1 MKRLFYLL
9 MMLSCTL
16 WSCSKSDGSID
27 DPDDPDNPDAPTNVM
42 LDISVSDLVF
52 EAEGGEKEFT
62 IYCNSDWTITNE
74 SEWCKTTVNQGNGN
88 SKIIVTVG
96 VYSEMEDR
104 NTNLTIKAGNIT
116 KVLTVTQKDGD
127 AIILSKDKFDIPE
140 EGGNVTVEVKSNIQY
155 EVSIPSQFQNWI
167 KHEPET
173 KAITTKNFT
182 FTILENKEYEKRE
195 GYIVFNGN
203 SLKDTVHI
211 YQTAARILILSK
223 DTYNISSAKESIE
236 VELKSNVDYSI
247 SIPSSASDWIKLLET
262 KAIRTDKIYFEIE
275 ENTTYDNRSAQIFIK
290 DKNSSLCDTL
300 YINQLQQNALILSQ
314 KQYEVLA
321 GGERISIE
329 VQSNIDYEII
339 IPKTVQEWIEQMPQS
354 KALTESMINLE
365 IKPNTTYDVRS
376 AQVFIKDKNS
386 SLCDTLYIN
395 QLQQNALILSQ
406 KQYEVLAGGE
416 RISIEV
422 QSNIDYEIIIPKT
435 VQEWIEQM
443 PQSKAL
449 TESMINLEIKPNT
462 TYDVRSAQIFIK
474 DKNSTL
480 SDTVQVTQAAKGTYT
495 GDISFETEQDLIDFQ
510 KAGYTRVIGNITI
523 QDNIRTLQKLDNLLQ
538 EIDGN
543 LTIDCDNLT
552 SLDGLYNLKKITGNF
567 TTRNAMIT
575 SYEGIGNL
583 TEIGGDFEVN
593 TGLYVLKSFEGLES
607 LEIIGGNFK
616 VITSPVFTGLFEYL
630 ASFKG
635 LSGLKSIGGD
645 FEVNAYAYSLNA
657 LESFEGLES
666 LETIGGNFRV
676 IGGNASLNA
685 LSSFKGLNGLKS
697 IGGDFEVNTK
707 FYNSLYVLASFE
719 GLESLETIGGDFRVI
734 VESSPL
740 SALSSFKGLNGL
752 KSIGGD
758 FEVNGGS
765 YCLKSLSS
773 FEGFESLETIGG
785 NFRVIGEAS
794 SLESLSSFKGLS
806 GLKSIGGDF
815 EVNANFHSLKS
826 LSSFEGFESLET
838 IGGNFR
844 VIGEASSLESLSS
857 FKGLNGLKSIG
868 GDFEVSANDS
878 LSSFEGLESLET
890 IGGNFRVIDGA
901 SPLNSL
907 SSFKGLSGLKSIGGD
922 FEVSSKF
929 SSLNS
934 LASFEGLES
943 LETIGGNF
951 KVIAKSFSSPSLN
964 SLSSFKGLSGLKSI
978 GGDFE
983 VNAKSSSYSSS
994 SLASL
999 ASFEGLES
1007 LETIGGNFRVIAES
1021 SSSLNSL
1028 ASFKGLSG
1036 LKSIGGDFEVNAKSS
1051 SSLNSLASFEGL
1063 ENLTNIGG
1071 GKLTIKY
1078 CSSLNNIDAL
1088 KNIESLNDIS
1098 ITECSKLYDFCIL
1111 KNVVQ
1116 NMSGTFYLNKN
1127 GYNPT
1132 KYQLLNGECSQIPQ
1146 E

>member
-16 WSCSKSDGSID
+16 WSCSKSDGPID
-27 DPDDPDNPDAPTNVM
+27 DPDNPDNPDAPTNVM

-52 EAEGGEKEFT
+52 GAEGGEKEFT

-74 SEWCKTTVNQGNGN
+74 SEWCKTTVNQGNGD

-104 NTNLTIKAGNIT
+104 NTNLTVKAGNIT

-173 KAITTKNFT
+173 KAITVKNFT

-211 YQTAARILILSK
+211 YQTADPRTLILSK

-247 SIPSSASDWIKLLET
+247 SIPSSASHWIKLLET

-275 ENTTYDNRSAQIFIK
+275 ENTTYDN
-290 DKNSSLCDTL
+290 
-300 YINQLQQNALILSQ
+300 
-314 KQYEVLA
+314 
-321 GGERISIE
+321 
-329 VQSNIDYEII
+329 
-339 IPKTVQEWIEQMPQS
+339 
-354 KALTESMINLE
+354 
-365 IKPNTTYDVRS
+365 RS

-416 RISIEV
+416 QISIEV

-449 TESMINLEIKPNT
+449 TKSMINLEIKPNT
-462 TYDVRSAQIFIK
+462 TYDVRSAQVFIK

-510 KAGYTRVIGNITI
+510 TAGYTKVIGNII
-523 QDNIRTLQKLDNLLQ
+523 VQYNIRTLQKLDNLLT

-543 LTIDCDNLT
+543 LTINCQSLT

-567 TTRNAMIT
+567 ITWEACIT
-575 SYEGIGNL
+575 SYEGIDKL
-583 TEIGGDFEVN
+583 TEIGGDFEVR
-593 TGLYVLKSFEGLES
+593 LPYSLESFEGLES
-607 LEIIGGNFK
+607 LETIGGNFK
-616 VITSPVFTGLFEYL
+616 VIDKL
-630 ASFKG
+630 ALSSLSSFKG
-635 LSGLKSIGGD
+635 LSSLKSIGGDFEVNAKSSSLASFEGLENLETIGGNFKVIAESSFKGLNGLKSIGGD
-645 FEVNAYAYSLNA
+645 FEVNAKLFCFEYLASFEGLENLETIGGNFKVIAGSYSSLESLSSFKGLSSLKSIGEDFEVNTNSSLNALESFEGLESLETIGGNFKIIDNESSLNALSSFKGLSSLKSIGGDFEVSTDHSSSPHPSHSLNA

-676 IGGNASLNA
+676 IAESFSYSYSFNV
-685 LSSFKGLNGLKS
+685 LSSFKGLSSLKS
-697 IGGDFEVNTK
+697 IGGDFEVK
-707 FYNSLYVLASFE
+707 ARVLE
-719 GLESLETIGGDFRVI
+719 
-734 VESSPL
+734 
-740 SALSSFKGLNGL
+740 
-752 KSIGGD
+752 
-758 FEVNGGS
+758 
-765 YCLKSLSS
+765 
-773 FEGFESLETIGG
+773 
-785 NFRVIGEAS
+785 
-794 SLESLSSFKGLS
+794 
-806 GLKSIGGDF
+806 
-815 EVNANFHSLKS
+815 
-826 LSSFEGFESLET
+826 
-838 IGGNFR
+838 
-844 VIGEASSLESLSS
+844 
-857 FKGLNGLKSIG
+857 
-868 GDFEVSANDS
+868 
-878 LSSFEGLESLET
+878 
-890 IGGNFRVIDGA
+890 
-901 SPLNSL
+901 
-907 SSFKGLSGLKSIGGD
+907 
-922 FEVSSKF
+922 
-929 SSLNS
+929 
-934 LASFEGLES
+934 
-943 LETIGGNF
+943 
-951 KVIAKSFSSPSLN
+951 
-964 SLSSFKGLSGLKSI
+964 
-978 GGDFE
+978 
-983 VNAKSSSYSSS
+983 
-994 SLASL
+994 
-999 ASFEGLES
+999 
-1007 LETIGGNFRVIAES
+1007 
-1021 SSSLNSL
+1021 
-1028 ASFKGLSG
+1028 
-1036 LKSIGGDFEVNAKSS
+1036 
-1051 SSLNSLASFEGL
+1051 SFEGL
-1063 ENLTNIGG
+1063 ENLTNIGD
-1071 GKLTIKY
+1071 KLTIKG

-1098 ITECSKLYDFCIL
+1098 ITTCSKLYDFCVL

-1116 NMSGTFYLNKN
+1116 NMSGTFYVNDN

>member
-16 WSCSKSDGSID
+16 WSCSKSDGPID
-27 DPDDPDNPDAPTNVM
+27 DPDNPDNPDAPTNVM

-52 EAEGGEKEFT
+52 GAEGGEKEFT

-74 SEWCKTTVNQGNGN
+74 SEWCKTTVNQGNGD

-104 NTNLTIKAGNIT
+104 NTNLTVKAGNIT

-173 KAITTKNFT
+173 KAITVKNFT

-211 YQTAARILILSK
+211 YQTADPRTLILSK

-247 SIPSSASDWIKLLET
+247 SIPSSASHWIKLLET

-275 ENTTYDNRSAQIFIK
+275 ENTTYDN
-290 DKNSSLCDTL
+290 
-300 YINQLQQNALILSQ
+300 
-314 KQYEVLA
+314 
-321 GGERISIE
+321 
-329 VQSNIDYEII
+329 
-339 IPKTVQEWIEQMPQS
+339 
-354 KALTESMINLE
+354 
-365 IKPNTTYDVRS
+365 RS

-416 RISIEV
+416 QISIEV

-449 TESMINLEIKPNT
+449 TKSMINLEVKPNPT
-462 TYDVRSAQIFIK
+462 DDVRSAQIFIK

-480 SDTVQVTQAAKGTYT
+480 SDTVQVTQAAKGIYI
-495 GDISFETEQDLIDFQ
+495 GDIIFETEQDLIDFQ
-510 KAGYTRVIGNITI
+510 TAGYTKVRGNVIVSGGEIT
-523 QDNIRTLQKLDNLLQ
+523 TLQKLDNLLT
-538 EIDGN
+538 EINGSLRLECST
-543 LTIDCDNLT
+543 LTT
-552 SLDGLYNLKKITGNF
+552 LDGLYGLKTITDSL
-567 TTRNAMIT
+567 I
-575 SYEGIGNL
+575 IKD
-583 TEIGGDFEVN
+583 GDM
-593 TGLYVLKSFEGLES
+593 TSFEGLRN
-607 LEIIGGNFK
+607 LGTIGGNFK
-616 VITSPVFTGLFEYL
+616 VIAESSY
-630 ASFKG
+630 S
-635 LSGLKSIGGD
+635 
-645 FEVNAYAYSLNA
+645 YYYSLN
-657 LESFEGLES
+657 
-666 LETIGGNFRV
+666 
-676 IGGNASLNA
+676 
-685 LSSFKGLNGLKS
+685 
-697 IGGDFEVNTK
+697 
-707 FYNSLYVLASFE
+707 
-719 GLESLETIGGDFRVI
+719 
-734 VESSPL
+734 
-740 SALSSFKGLNGL
+740 
-752 KSIGGD
+752 
-758 FEVNGGS
+758 
-765 YCLKSLSS
+765 
-773 FEGFESLETIGG
+773 
-785 NFRVIGEAS
+785 
-794 SLESLSSFKGLS
+794 SLSSFKGLS

-815 EVNANFHSLKS
+815 EVNAKSSSSYSSSSSLKS
-826 LSSFEGFESLET
+826 L
-838 IGGNFR
+838 
-844 VIGEASSLESLSS
+844 A
-857 FKGLNGLKSIG
+857 
-868 GDFEVSANDS
+868 
-878 LSSFEGLESLET
+878 SFEGLESLET
-890 IGGNFRVIDGA
+890 IGGNFRVIA
-901 SPLNSL
+901 E
-907 SSFKGLSGLKSIGGD
+907 SS
-922 FEVSSKF
+922 SSSY
-929 SSLNS
+929 SS
-934 LASFEGLES
+934 
-943 LETIGGNF
+943 
-951 KVIAKSFSSPSLN
+951 SSSSLN

-994 SLASL
+994 SSLKSLASFEGLESLETIGGNFRVIAESSSYSSSYSSSSSLNSLSSFKGLSGLKSIGGDFEVNAKSSSYSSSSSLKSLASFEGLESLETIGGNFKVIAGSYSSLESLSSFKGLSGLKSIGGDFEVNAKYSSSLKSL

-1028 ASFKGLSG
+1028 SSFKGLSG
-1036 LKSIGGDFEVNAKSS
+1036 LKSIGGDFEVNAKSY

-1063 ENLTNIGG
+1063 ESLETIGGNFKVIAGSYSSLESLSSFKSLSGLKSIGGDFEVNAKSYSSLKSLASFEGLESLTNIGG
-1071 GKLTIKY
+1071 GKLTINY

-1098 ITECSKLYDFCIL
+1098 ITTCPKLYDFCVL
-1111 KNVVQ
+1111 QNVVQ
-1116 NMSGTFYLNKN
+1116 NMSGTFYLNNN

>member
-27 DPDDPDNPDAPTNVM
+27 DPDDPDNPDTPTNVT

-173 KAITTKNFT
+173 KAITVKNFT

-211 YQTAARILILSK
+211 YQTADPRTLILSK

-236 VELKSNVDYSI
+236 VELKSNVNYSI
-247 SIPSSASDWIKLLET
+247 SIPSSASHWIKLLET

-275 ENTTYDNRSAQIFIK
+275 ENTTYDN
-290 DKNSSLCDTL
+290 
-300 YINQLQQNALILSQ
+300 
-314 KQYEVLA
+314 
-321 GGERISIE
+321 
-329 VQSNIDYEII
+329 
-339 IPKTVQEWIEQMPQS
+339 
-354 KALTESMINLE
+354 
-365 IKPNTTYDVRS
+365 RS

-416 RISIEV
+416 QISIEVQSNIDYEIIIPKTVQEWIEQMPQSKAFTKSMINLEVKPNTTYDNRSAQVFIKDKNSSLCDTLYINQLQQNALILSQKQYEVLAGGEQISIEV

-449 TESMINLEIKPNT
+449 TKSMINLEVKPNT
-462 TYDVRSAQIFIK
+462 TYDVRSAQVFIK

-495 GDISFETEQDLIDFQ
+495 GDIIFETEQDLIDFQ
-510 KAGYTRVIGNITI
+510 TAGYTKVIGNII
-523 QDNIRTLQKLDNLLQ
+523 VQGNKIRTLQKLDNLLT

-543 LTIDCDNLT
+543 LTIECSNLT

-567 TTRNAMIT
+567 ITMHAWIT
-575 SYEGIGNL
+575 SYEGIGKL

-593 TGLYVLKSFEGLES
+593 AES
-607 LEIIGGNFK
+607 
-616 VITSPVFTGLFEYL
+616 S
-630 ASFKG
+630 
-635 LSGLKSIGGD
+635 
-645 FEVNAYAYSLNA
+645 SLN
-657 LESFEGLES
+657 S
-666 LETIGGNFRV
+666 
-676 IGGNASLNA
+676 
-685 LSSFKGLNGLKS
+685 
-697 IGGDFEVNTK
+697 
-707 FYNSLYVLASFE
+707 LASFE
-719 GLESLETIGGDFRVI
+719 GLESLEEIGGSFKVI
-734 VESSPL
+734 AESSG
-740 SALSSFKGLNGL
+740 SS
-752 KSIGGD
+752 S
-758 FEVNGGS
+758 
-765 YCLKSLSS
+765 
-773 FEGFESLETIGG
+773 
-785 NFRVIGEAS
+785 S
-794 SLESLSSFKGLS
+794 SLYSLSSFKGLS

-815 EVNANFHSLKS
+815 EVNAKS
-826 LSSFEGFESLET
+826 FSS
-838 IGGNFR
+838 
-844 VIGEASSLESLSS
+844 
-857 FKGLNGLKSIG
+857 
-868 GDFEVSANDS
+868 
-878 LSSFEGLESLET
+878 
-890 IGGNFRVIDGA
+890 
-901 SPLNSL
+901 
-907 SSFKGLSGLKSIGGD
+907 
-922 FEVSSKF
+922 

-943 LETIGGNF
+943 LETIGGSF
-951 KVIAKSFSSPSLN
+951 KVIAESSYSSPLN

-983 VNAKSSSYSSS
+983 VNAKSFYSSS
-994 SLASL
+994 SLNSL

-1007 LETIGGNFRVIAES
+1007 LEEIGGNFKVIAESFGSSS

-1028 ASFKGLSG
+1028 SSFKGLSG
-1036 LKSIGGDFEVNAKSS
+1036 LKSIGGDFEVNAESSSLNSLASFEGLESLEEIGGNFKVIAESSLRSLSSFKGLSGLKSIGGDFEVNAEFS

-1063 ENLTNIGG
+1063 ENLQTIGGSFSCNRRISIKALSQLNSIGKNLEINLLFDEGLENLVRIGGDFKPRSSSSFKKLNKLSSIGGNFYVYTFSGTSFEGLESLTNIGG
-1071 GKLTIKY
+1071 GKLTINY

-1098 ITECSKLYDFCIL
+1098 ITTCPKLYDFCVL
-1111 KNVVQ
+1111 QNVVQ
-1116 NMSGTFYLNKN
+1116 NMSGTFYLNNN

>member
-27 DPDDPDNPDAPTNVM
+27 DPDDPDNPDTPTNVT

-173 KAITTKNFT
+173 KAITVKNFT

-223 DTYNISSAKESIE
+223 DTYNISSAKKSIE
-236 VELKSNVDYSI
+236 VELKSNVNYSI
-247 SIPSSASDWIKLLET
+247 SIPSSASHWIKLLET

-275 ENTTYDNRSAQIFIK
+275 ENTTYDN
-290 DKNSSLCDTL
+290 
-300 YINQLQQNALILSQ
+300 
-314 KQYEVLA
+314 
-321 GGERISIE
+321 
-329 VQSNIDYEII
+329 
-339 IPKTVQEWIEQMPQS
+339 
-354 KALTESMINLE
+354 
-365 IKPNTTYDVRS
+365 RS

-416 RISIEV
+416 QISIEV

-449 TESMINLEIKPNT
+449 TKSMINLEIKPNT
-462 TYDVRSAQIFIK
+462 TYDVRSAQVFIK

-510 KAGYTRVIGNITI
+510 TAGYTKVIGNII
-523 QDNIRTLQKLDNLLQ
+523 VQYNIRTLQKLDNLLT

-543 LTIDCDNLT
+543 LTINCQSLT

-567 TTRNAMIT
+567 ITWEACIT
-575 SYEGIGNL
+575 SYEGIDKL
-583 TEIGGDFEVN
+583 TEIGGDFEVR
-593 TGLYVLKSFEGLES
+593 LPYSLESFEGLES
-607 LEIIGGNFK
+607 LETIGGNFK
-616 VITSPVFTGLFEYL
+616 VIDKLALSSLSSFKGLSSLKSIGGDFEVNAKSSSL
-630 ASFKG
+630 ASFEGLENLETIGGNFKVIAESSFKGLNGLKSIGGDFEVNANSSLESFEGLESLETIGGNFKIIDNESSLNALSSFKGLSSLKSIGGDFEVNANSSLNSLSSFGGLESLETIGGNFRVIAESDHSLRFLSSFKG

-645 FEVNAYAYSLNA
+645 FEVNAKLFCFEYLASFEGLENLETIGGNFKVIAESSFKGLNGLKSIGGDFEVNANSSLESFEGLESLETIGGNFKIIDNESSLNALSSFKGLSSLKSIGGDFEVSTDHSSSPHPSHSLNA

-676 IGGNASLNA
+676 IAESFSYSYSFNV
-685 LSSFKGLNGLKS
+685 LSSFKGLSSLKS
-697 IGGDFEVNTK
+697 IGGDFEVK
-707 FYNSLYVLASFE
+707 ARVLE
-719 GLESLETIGGDFRVI
+719 
-734 VESSPL
+734 
-740 SALSSFKGLNGL
+740 
-752 KSIGGD
+752 
-758 FEVNGGS
+758 
-765 YCLKSLSS
+765 
-773 FEGFESLETIGG
+773 
-785 NFRVIGEAS
+785 
-794 SLESLSSFKGLS
+794 
-806 GLKSIGGDF
+806 
-815 EVNANFHSLKS
+815 
-826 LSSFEGFESLET
+826 
-838 IGGNFR
+838 
-844 VIGEASSLESLSS
+844 
-857 FKGLNGLKSIG
+857 
-868 GDFEVSANDS
+868 
-878 LSSFEGLESLET
+878 
-890 IGGNFRVIDGA
+890 
-901 SPLNSL
+901 
-907 SSFKGLSGLKSIGGD
+907 
-922 FEVSSKF
+922 
-929 SSLNS
+929 
-934 LASFEGLES
+934 
-943 LETIGGNF
+943 
-951 KVIAKSFSSPSLN
+951 
-964 SLSSFKGLSGLKSI
+964 
-978 GGDFE
+978 
-983 VNAKSSSYSSS
+983 
-994 SLASL
+994 
-999 ASFEGLES
+999 
-1007 LETIGGNFRVIAES
+1007 
-1021 SSSLNSL
+1021 
-1028 ASFKGLSG
+1028 
-1036 LKSIGGDFEVNAKSS
+1036 
-1051 SSLNSLASFEGL
+1051 SFEGL
-1063 ENLTNIGG
+1063 ENLTNIGD
-1071 GKLTIKY
+1071 KLTIKG

-1098 ITECSKLYDFCIL
+1098 ITTCSKLYDFCVL

-1116 NMSGTFYLNKN
+1116 NMSGTFYVNDN

>member
-27 DPDDPDNPDAPTNVM
+27 DPDDPDNPDTPTNVT

-173 KAITTKNFT
+173 KAITVKNFT

-223 DTYNISSAKESIE
+223 DTYNISSAKKSIE
-236 VELKSNVDYSI
+236 VELKSNVNYSI
-247 SIPSSASDWIKLLET
+247 SIPSSASHWIKLLET

-275 ENTTYDNRSAQIFIK
+275 ENTTYDN
-290 DKNSSLCDTL
+290 
-300 YINQLQQNALILSQ
+300 
-314 KQYEVLA
+314 
-321 GGERISIE
+321 
-329 VQSNIDYEII
+329 
-339 IPKTVQEWIEQMPQS
+339 
-354 KALTESMINLE
+354 
-365 IKPNTTYDVRS
+365 RS

-416 RISIEV
+416 QISIEV

-449 TESMINLEIKPNT
+449 TKSMINLEIKPNT
-462 TYDVRSAQIFIK
+462 TYDVRSAQVFIK

-510 KAGYTRVIGNITI
+510 TAGYTKVIGNII
-523 QDNIRTLQKLDNLLQ
+523 VQYNIRTLQKLDNLLT

-543 LTIDCDNLT
+543 LTINCQSLT

-567 TTRNAMIT
+567 ITWEACIT
-575 SYEGIGNL
+575 SYEGIDKL
-583 TEIGGDFEVN
+583 TEIGGDFEVR
-593 TGLYVLKSFEGLES
+593 LPYSLESFEGLES
-607 LEIIGGNFK
+607 LETIGGNFK
-616 VITSPVFTGLFEYL
+616 VIDKL
-630 ASFKG
+630 ALSSLSSFKG
-635 LSGLKSIGGD
+635 LSSLKSIGEDFEVNTNSSLNALESFEGLESLETIGGNFKIIDNESSLNALSSFKGLSSLKSIGGD
-645 FEVNAYAYSLNA
+645 FEVSTDHSSSPHPSHSLNA

-676 IGGNASLNA
+676 IAESFSYSYSFNV
-685 LSSFKGLNGLKS
+685 LSSFKGLSSLKS
-697 IGGDFEVNTK
+697 IGGDFEVK
-707 FYNSLYVLASFE
+707 ARVLE
-719 GLESLETIGGDFRVI
+719 
-734 VESSPL
+734 
-740 SALSSFKGLNGL
+740 
-752 KSIGGD
+752 
-758 FEVNGGS
+758 
-765 YCLKSLSS
+765 
-773 FEGFESLETIGG
+773 
-785 NFRVIGEAS
+785 
-794 SLESLSSFKGLS
+794 
-806 GLKSIGGDF
+806 
-815 EVNANFHSLKS
+815 
-826 LSSFEGFESLET
+826 
-838 IGGNFR
+838 
-844 VIGEASSLESLSS
+844 
-857 FKGLNGLKSIG
+857 
-868 GDFEVSANDS
+868 
-878 LSSFEGLESLET
+878 
-890 IGGNFRVIDGA
+890 
-901 SPLNSL
+901 
-907 SSFKGLSGLKSIGGD
+907 
-922 FEVSSKF
+922 
-929 SSLNS
+929 
-934 LASFEGLES
+934 
-943 LETIGGNF
+943 
-951 KVIAKSFSSPSLN
+951 
-964 SLSSFKGLSGLKSI
+964 
-978 GGDFE
+978 
-983 VNAKSSSYSSS
+983 
-994 SLASL
+994 
-999 ASFEGLES
+999 
-1007 LETIGGNFRVIAES
+1007 
-1021 SSSLNSL
+1021 
-1028 ASFKGLSG
+1028 
-1036 LKSIGGDFEVNAKSS
+1036 
-1051 SSLNSLASFEGL
+1051 SFEGL
-1063 ENLTNIGG
+1063 ENLTNIGD
-1071 GKLTIKY
+1071 KLTIKG

-1098 ITECSKLYDFCIL
+1098 ITTCSKLYDFCVL

-1116 NMSGTFYLNKN
+1116 NMSGTFYVNDN

>member
-16 WSCSKSDGSID
+16 WSCSKSDGID
-27 DPDDPDNPDAPTNVM
+27 DPDDPDNPDTPTNVT

-211 YQTAARILILSK
+211 YQTADPRTLILSK

-236 VELKSNVDYSI
+236 VELKPNVDYSI
-247 SIPSSASDWIKLLET
+247 SIPSSASHWIKLLET

-321 GGERISIE
+321 GGEQISIE

-354 KALTESMINLE
+354 KALTKSLINLE
-365 IKPNTTYDVRS
+365 IKPNPTD
-376 AQVFIKDKNS
+376 
-386 SLCDTLYIN
+386 
-395 QLQQNALILSQ
+395 
-406 KQYEVLAGGE
+406 
-416 RISIEV
+416 
-422 QSNIDYEIIIPKT
+422 
-435 VQEWIEQM
+435 
-443 PQSKAL
+443 
-449 TESMINLEIKPNT
+449 
-462 TYDVRSAQIFIK
+462 DVRSAQIFIK

-480 SDTVQVTQAAKGTYT
+480 SDTVQITQAAKGIYI
-495 GDISFETEQDLIDFQ
+495 GDIIFEKEQDLIDFQ
-510 KAGYTRVIGNITI
+510 AAGYTKVRGNVIVSGQKIT
-523 QDNIRTLQKLDNLLQ
+523 TLQKLNNLLT
-538 EIDGN
+538 EINGSLRLECST
-543 LTIDCDNLT
+543 LTT
-552 SLDGLYNLKKITGNF
+552 LDGLYGLKTITDSLIIK
-567 TTRNAMIT
+567 A
-575 SYEGIGNL
+575 
-583 TEIGGDFEVN
+583 GGM
-593 TGLYVLKSFEGLES
+593 TSFEGLR
-607 LEIIGGNFK
+607 N
-616 VITSPVFTGLFEYL
+616 
-630 ASFKG
+630 
-635 LSGLKSIGGD
+635 
-645 FEVNAYAYSLNA
+645 
-657 LESFEGLES
+657 
-666 LETIGGNFRV
+666 LETIGGDFKVIAESSSSNF
-676 IGGNASLNA
+676 
-685 LSSFKGLNGLKS
+685 
-697 IGGDFEVNTK
+697 
-707 FYNSLYVLASFE
+707 LASFE
-719 GLESLETIGGDFRVI
+719 GLE
-734 VESSPL
+734 
-740 SALSSFKGLNGL
+740 N
-752 KSIGGD
+752 
-758 FEVNGGS
+758 
-765 YCLKSLSS
+765 
-773 FEGFESLETIGG
+773 
-785 NFRVIGEAS
+785 
-794 SLESLSSFKGLS
+794 
-806 GLKSIGGDF
+806 
-815 EVNANFHSLKS
+815 
-826 LSSFEGFESLET
+826 
-838 IGGNFR
+838 
-844 VIGEASSLESLSS
+844 
-857 FKGLNGLKSIG
+857 
-868 GDFEVSANDS
+868 
-878 LSSFEGLESLET
+878 
-890 IGGNFRVIDGA
+890 
-901 SPLNSL
+901 
-907 SSFKGLSGLKSIGGD
+907 
-922 FEVSSKF
+922 
-929 SSLNS
+929 
-934 LASFEGLES
+934 
-943 LETIGGNF
+943 
-951 KVIAKSFSSPSLN
+951 
-964 SLSSFKGLSGLKSI
+964 
-978 GGDFE
+978 
-983 VNAKSSSYSSS
+983 
-994 SLASL
+994 
-999 ASFEGLES
+999 
-1007 LETIGGNFRVIAES
+1007 LETIGGNFRVIADF

-1051 SSLNSLASFEGL
+1051 SLSSLASFKGLSGLKSIGGNFRVIADFPSSLNSLASFEGLENLETIGGNFKVIASYSSSLKSLASFKGLSGLKSIGGDFEVNAKSSSLKSLASFEGLENLETIGGNFKVIASYSSSLKSLASFKGLSGLKSIGGDFEVNAKSSSLNSLASFEGLENLQTIGGSFSCDRRISTKSLSQLNSIGKNLEIYLLFDEGLENLVRIGGDFKPGYSSSFKTLNKLSSIGGNFYVDVFNGTSFEGL

-1071 GKLTIKY
+1071 GKLTISDCK
-1078 CSSLNNIDAL
+1078 SLINIDAL

-1098 ITECSKLYDFCIL
+1098 ITTCPKLYDFCVL

>member
-16 WSCSKSDGSID
+16 WSCSKSDGPID
-27 DPDDPDNPDAPTNVM
+27 DPDNPDNPDAPTNVM

-52 EAEGGEKEFT
+52 GAEGGEKEFT

-74 SEWCKTTVNQGNGN
+74 SEWCKTTVNQGNGD

-104 NTNLTIKAGNIT
+104 NTNLTVKAGNIT

-173 KAITTKNFT
+173 KAITVKNFT

-211 YQTAARILILSK
+211 YQTADPRTLILSK

-247 SIPSSASDWIKLLET
+247 SIPSSASHWIKLLET

-275 ENTTYDNRSAQIFIK
+275 ENTTYDN
-290 DKNSSLCDTL
+290 
-300 YINQLQQNALILSQ
+300 
-314 KQYEVLA
+314 
-321 GGERISIE
+321 
-329 VQSNIDYEII
+329 
-339 IPKTVQEWIEQMPQS
+339 
-354 KALTESMINLE
+354 
-365 IKPNTTYDVRS
+365 RS

-416 RISIEV
+416 QISIEV

-449 TESMINLEIKPNT
+449 TKSMINLEIKPNT

-480 SDTVQVTQAAKGTYT
+480 SDTVQVTQAAKGIYI
-495 GDISFETEQDLIDFQ
+495 GDIIFTTEQDLIDFQ
-510 KAGYTRVIGNITI
+510 AAGYTKVRGNVIVSGGEIT
-523 QDNIRTLQKLDNLLQ
+523 TLQKLDNLLT
-538 EIDGN
+538 EINGSLRLECST
-543 LTIDCDNLT
+543 LTT
-552 SLDGLYNLKKITGNF
+552 LDGLYGLKTITDSLIIKDGNM
-567 TTRNAMIT
+567 T
-575 SYEGIGNL
+575 
-583 TEIGGDFEVN
+583 
-593 TGLYVLKSFEGLES
+593 SFEGLR
-607 LEIIGGNFK
+607 N
-616 VITSPVFTGLFEYL
+616 
-630 ASFKG
+630 
-635 LSGLKSIGGD
+635 
-645 FEVNAYAYSLNA
+645 
-657 LESFEGLES
+657 

-676 IGGNASLNA
+676 IAK
-685 LSSFKGLNGLKS
+685 SSN
-697 IGGDFEVNTK
+697 
-707 FYNSLYVLASFE
+707 
-719 GLESLETIGGDFRVI
+719 
-734 VESSPL
+734 
-740 SALSSFKGLNGL
+740 
-752 KSIGGD
+752 
-758 FEVNGGS
+758 
-765 YCLKSLSS
+765 
-773 FEGFESLETIGG
+773 
-785 NFRVIGEAS
+785 S
-794 SLESLSSFKGLS
+794 SL
-806 GLKSIGGDF
+806 
-815 EVNANFHSLKS
+815 
-826 LSSFEGFESLET
+826 
-838 IGGNFR
+838 R
-844 VIGEASSLESLSS
+844 
-857 FKGLNGLKSIG
+857 
-868 GDFEVSANDS
+868 
-878 LSSFEGLESLET
+878 
-890 IGGNFRVIDGA
+890 
-901 SPLNSL
+901 
-907 SSFKGLSGLKSIGGD
+907 
-922 FEVSSKF
+922 
-929 SSLNS
+929 
-934 LASFEGLES
+934 
-943 LETIGGNF
+943 
-951 KVIAKSFSSPSLN
+951 

-983 VNAKSSSYSSS
+983 VNAKSFSYSSS
-994 SLASL
+994 LDAL

-1007 LETIGGNFRVIAES
+1007 LETIGGNFKVIAES
-1021 SSSLNSL
+1021 SNSSSLRSLSSFKGLSSLKSIGGDFEVNAKSSYSSSSLDALESFEGLESLETIGGNFKVIAESSLFSLNSL

-1071 GKLTIKY
+1071 GKLTISNCK
-1078 CSSLNNIDAL
+1078 SLNNIDIL

-1098 ITECSKLYDFCIL
+1098 ITECSKLYDFCVL

>member
-27 DPDDPDNPDAPTNVM
+27 DPDDPDNPDTPTNVT

-173 KAITTKNFT
+173 KAITVKNFT

-223 DTYNISSAKESIE
+223 DTYNISSAKKSIE
-236 VELKSNVDYSI
+236 VELKSNVNYSI
-247 SIPSSASDWIKLLET
+247 SIPSSASHWIKLLET

-275 ENTTYDNRSAQIFIK
+275 ENTTYDN
-290 DKNSSLCDTL
+290 
-300 YINQLQQNALILSQ
+300 
-314 KQYEVLA
+314 
-321 GGERISIE
+321 
-329 VQSNIDYEII
+329 
-339 IPKTVQEWIEQMPQS
+339 
-354 KALTESMINLE
+354 
-365 IKPNTTYDVRS
+365 RS

-416 RISIEV
+416 QISIEVQSNIDYEIIIPKTVQEWIEQMPQSKAFTKSMINLEVKPNTTYDNRSAQVFIKDKNSSLCDTLYINQLQQNALILSQKQYEVLAGGEQISIEV

-449 TESMINLEIKPNT
+449 TKSMINLEVKPNT
-462 TYDVRSAQIFIK
+462 TYDVRSAQVFIK

-510 KAGYTRVIGNITI
+510 TAGYTKVIGNII
-523 QDNIRTLQKLDNLLQ
+523 VQYNIRTLQKLDNLLT

-543 LTIDCDNLT
+543 LTINCQSLT

-567 TTRNAMIT
+567 ITWEACIT
-575 SYEGIGNL
+575 SYEGIDKL
-583 TEIGGDFEVN
+583 TEIGGDFEVR
-593 TGLYVLKSFEGLES
+593 LPYSLESFEGLES
-607 LEIIGGNFK
+607 LETIGGNFK
-616 VITSPVFTGLFEYL
+616 VIDKLALSSLSSFKGLSSLKSIGGDFEVNAKSSSL
-630 ASFKG
+630 ASFEGLENLETIGGNFKVIAESSFKGLNGLKSIGGDFEVNANSSLESFEGLESLETIGGNFKIIDNESSLNALSSFKGLSSLKSIGGDFEVNANSSLNSLSSFGGLESLETIGGNFRVIAESDHSLRFLSSFKG

-645 FEVNAYAYSLNA
+645 FEVNAKLFCFEYLASFEGLENLETIGGNFKVIAGSYSSLESLSSFKGLSSLKSIGEDFEVNTNSSLNALESFEGLESLETIGGNFKIIDNESSLNALSSFKGLSSLKSIGGDFEVSTDHSSSPHPSHSLNA

-676 IGGNASLNA
+676 IAESFSYSYSFNV
-685 LSSFKGLNGLKS
+685 LSSFKGLSSLKS
-697 IGGDFEVNTK
+697 IGGDFEVK
-707 FYNSLYVLASFE
+707 ARVLE
-719 GLESLETIGGDFRVI
+719 
-734 VESSPL
+734 
-740 SALSSFKGLNGL
+740 
-752 KSIGGD
+752 
-758 FEVNGGS
+758 
-765 YCLKSLSS
+765 
-773 FEGFESLETIGG
+773 
-785 NFRVIGEAS
+785 
-794 SLESLSSFKGLS
+794 
-806 GLKSIGGDF
+806 
-815 EVNANFHSLKS
+815 
-826 LSSFEGFESLET
+826 
-838 IGGNFR
+838 
-844 VIGEASSLESLSS
+844 
-857 FKGLNGLKSIG
+857 
-868 GDFEVSANDS
+868 
-878 LSSFEGLESLET
+878 
-890 IGGNFRVIDGA
+890 
-901 SPLNSL
+901 
-907 SSFKGLSGLKSIGGD
+907 
-922 FEVSSKF
+922 
-929 SSLNS
+929 
-934 LASFEGLES
+934 
-943 LETIGGNF
+943 
-951 KVIAKSFSSPSLN
+951 
-964 SLSSFKGLSGLKSI
+964 
-978 GGDFE
+978 
-983 VNAKSSSYSSS
+983 
-994 SLASL
+994 
-999 ASFEGLES
+999 
-1007 LETIGGNFRVIAES
+1007 
-1021 SSSLNSL
+1021 
-1028 ASFKGLSG
+1028 
-1036 LKSIGGDFEVNAKSS
+1036 
-1051 SSLNSLASFEGL
+1051 SFEGL
-1063 ENLTNIGG
+1063 ENLTNIGD
-1071 GKLTIKY
+1071 KLTIKG

-1098 ITECSKLYDFCIL
+1098 ITTCSKLYDFCVL

-1116 NMSGTFYLNKN
+1116 NMSGTFYVNDN

>member
-27 DPDDPDNPDAPTNVM
+27 DPDDPDNPDTPTNVT

-173 KAITTKNFT
+173 KAITVKNFT

-223 DTYNISSAKESIE
+223 DTYNISSAKKSIE
-236 VELKSNVDYSI
+236 VELKSNVNYSI

-275 ENTTYDNRSAQIFIK
+275 ENTTYDNRSAQ
-290 DKNSSLCDTL
+290 
-300 YINQLQQNALILSQ
+300 
-314 KQYEVLA
+314 
-321 GGERISIE
+321 
-329 VQSNIDYEII
+329 
-339 IPKTVQEWIEQMPQS
+339 
-354 KALTESMINLE
+354 
-365 IKPNTTYDVRS
+365 
-376 AQVFIKDKNS
+376 VFIKDKNS

-416 RISIEV
+416 QISIEV

-449 TESMINLEIKPNT
+449 TKSMINLEIKPNT
-462 TYDVRSAQIFIK
+462 TYDVRSAQVFIK

-510 KAGYTRVIGNITI
+510 TAGYTKVIGNII
-523 QDNIRTLQKLDNLLQ
+523 VQYNIRTLQKLDNLLT

-543 LTIDCDNLT
+543 LTINCQSLT

-567 TTRNAMIT
+567 ITWEACIT
-575 SYEGIGNL
+575 SYEGIDKL
-583 TEIGGDFEVN
+583 TEIGGDFEVR
-593 TGLYVLKSFEGLES
+593 LPYSLESFEGLES
-607 LEIIGGNFK
+607 LETIGGNFK
-616 VITSPVFTGLFEYL
+616 VIDKLALSSLSSFKGLSSLKSIGGDFEVNAKSSSL
-630 ASFKG
+630 ASFEGLENLETIGGNFKVIAESSFKGLNGLKSIGGDFEVNANSSLESFEGLESLETIGGNFKIIDNESSLNALSSFKGLSSLKSIGGDFEVNANSSLNSLSSFGGLESLETIGGNFRVIAESDHSLRFLSSFKG

-645 FEVNAYAYSLNA
+645 FEVNAKLFCFEYLASFEGLENLETIGGNFKVIAESSLKSLSSFKGLSSLKSIGEDFEVNTNSSLNALESFEGLESLETIGGNFKIIDNKSSLNALSSFKGLSSLKSIGGDFEVSTDHSSSPHPSHSLNA

-676 IGGNASLNA
+676 IAESFSYSYSFNV
-685 LSSFKGLNGLKS
+685 LSSFKGLSSLKS
-697 IGGDFEVNTK
+697 IGGDFEVK
-707 FYNSLYVLASFE
+707 ARVLE
-719 GLESLETIGGDFRVI
+719 
-734 VESSPL
+734 
-740 SALSSFKGLNGL
+740 
-752 KSIGGD
+752 
-758 FEVNGGS
+758 
-765 YCLKSLSS
+765 
-773 FEGFESLETIGG
+773 
-785 NFRVIGEAS
+785 
-794 SLESLSSFKGLS
+794 
-806 GLKSIGGDF
+806 
-815 EVNANFHSLKS
+815 
-826 LSSFEGFESLET
+826 
-838 IGGNFR
+838 
-844 VIGEASSLESLSS
+844 
-857 FKGLNGLKSIG
+857 
-868 GDFEVSANDS
+868 
-878 LSSFEGLESLET
+878 
-890 IGGNFRVIDGA
+890 
-901 SPLNSL
+901 
-907 SSFKGLSGLKSIGGD
+907 
-922 FEVSSKF
+922 
-929 SSLNS
+929 
-934 LASFEGLES
+934 
-943 LETIGGNF
+943 
-951 KVIAKSFSSPSLN
+951 
-964 SLSSFKGLSGLKSI
+964 
-978 GGDFE
+978 
-983 VNAKSSSYSSS
+983 
-994 SLASL
+994 
-999 ASFEGLES
+999 
-1007 LETIGGNFRVIAES
+1007 
-1021 SSSLNSL
+1021 
-1028 ASFKGLSG
+1028 
-1036 LKSIGGDFEVNAKSS
+1036 
-1051 SSLNSLASFEGL
+1051 SFEGL
-1063 ENLTNIGG
+1063 ENLTNIGD
-1071 GKLTIKY
+1071 KLTIKG

-1098 ITECSKLYDFCIL
+1098 ITTCSKLYDFCVL

-1116 NMSGTFYLNKN
+1116 NMSGTFYVNDN

>member
-211 YQTAARILILSK
+211 YQTADPRTLILSK

-236 VELKSNVDYSI
+236 VELKSNVNYSI
-247 SIPSSASDWIKLLET
+247 SIPSSVSHWIKLLET
-262 KAIRTDKIYFEIE
+262 KAIRTDKIYFEIK

-354 KALTESMINLE
+354 KALT
-365 IKPNTTYDVRS
+365 K
-376 AQVFIKDKNS
+376 
-386 SLCDTLYIN
+386 
-395 QLQQNALILSQ
+395 
-406 KQYEVLAGGE
+406 
-416 RISIEV
+416 
-422 QSNIDYEIIIPKT
+422 
-435 VQEWIEQM
+435 
-443 PQSKAL
+443 
-449 TESMINLEIKPNT
+449 SMINLEIKPNT

-480 SDTVQVTQAAKGTYT
+480 SDTVQVTQAAKGIYI
-495 GDISFETEQDLIDFQ
+495 GDIIFTTEQDLIDFQ
-510 KAGYTRVIGNITI
+510 AAGYTKVRGNVIVSGGEIT
-523 QDNIRTLQKLDNLLQ
+523 TLQKLDNLLT
-538 EIDGN
+538 EINGSLRLECST
-543 LTIDCDNLT
+543 LTT
-552 SLDGLYNLKKITGNF
+552 LDGLYGLKTITDSL
-567 TTRNAMIT
+567 I
-575 SYEGIGNL
+575 IKD
-583 TEIGGDFEVN
+583 GDM
-593 TGLYVLKSFEGLES
+593 TSFEGLRN
-607 LEIIGGNFK
+607 LETIGGNFK
-616 VITSPVFTGLFEYL
+616 VIVKSSLKSLV
-630 ASFKG
+630 SFKG

-645 FEVNAYAYSLNA
+645 FEVNAKSYSLKSLA
-657 LESFEGLES
+657 SFEGLES
-666 LETIGGNFRV
+666 LETIGGNF
-676 IGGNASLNA
+676 
-685 LSSFKGLNGLKS
+685 K
-697 IGGDFEVNTK
+697 
-707 FYNSLYVLASFE
+707 
-719 GLESLETIGGDFRVI
+719 VI
-734 VESSPL
+734 VES
-740 SALSSFKGLNGL
+740 F
-752 KSIGGD
+752 
-758 FEVNGGS
+758 
-765 YCLKSLSS
+765 
-773 FEGFESLETIGG
+773 
-785 NFRVIGEAS
+785 S
-794 SLESLSSFKGLS
+794 SLRSLSSFKGLS

-815 EVNANFHSLKS
+815 EVNAYN
-826 LSSFEGFESLET
+826 
-838 IGGNFR
+838 
-844 VIGEASSLESLSS
+844 
-857 FKGLNGLKSIG
+857 
-868 GDFEVSANDS
+868 
-878 LSSFEGLESLET
+878 
-890 IGGNFRVIDGA
+890 
-901 SPLNSL
+901 
-907 SSFKGLSGLKSIGGD
+907 
-922 FEVSSKF
+922 
-929 SSLNS
+929 SLNS

-943 LETIGGNF
+943 L
-951 KVIAKSFSSPSLN
+951 
-964 SLSSFKGLSGLKSI
+964 
-978 GGDFE
+978 
-983 VNAKSSSYSSS
+983 
-994 SLASL
+994 
-999 ASFEGLES
+999 
-1007 LETIGGNFRVIAES
+1007 
-1021 SSSLNSL
+1021 
-1028 ASFKGLSG
+1028 
-1036 LKSIGGDFEVNAKSS
+1036 
-1051 SSLNSLASFEGL
+1051 
-1063 ENLTNIGG
+1063 TNIGG
-1071 GKLTIKY
+1071 GRLTINK

-1098 ITECSKLYDFCIL
+1098 ITECPKLYDFCVL

>member
-173 KAITTKNFT
+173 KSITVKNFT

-211 YQTAARILILSK
+211 YQTADPRTLILSK

-236 VELKSNVDYSI
+236 VELKPNVDYSI
-247 SIPSSASDWIKLLET
+247 SIPSSASHWIKLLET

-275 ENTTYDNRSAQIFIK
+275 ENTTYDNRSAQIFIR
-290 DKNSSLCDTL
+290 DKNSDLSDTL
-300 YINQLQQNALILSQ
+300 TINQSQLNALIIGQ
-314 KQYEVLA
+314 KDYKIPVEGQQ
-321 GGERISIE
+321 ISIE
-329 VQSNIDYEII
+329 IKSNIDYEVILS
-339 IPKTVQEWIEQMPQS
+339 KTAQSWIQEVPQS
-354 KALTESMINLE
+354 KGLTTSTLKYNILA
-365 IKPNTTYDVRS
+365 NTTGVNRT
-376 AQVFIKDKNS
+376 AKITIKDKN
-386 SLCDTLYIN
+386 N
-395 QLQQNALILSQ
+395 
-406 KQYEVLAGGE
+406 
-416 RISIEV
+416 
-422 QSNIDYEIIIPKT
+422 
-435 VQEWIEQM
+435 
-443 PQSKAL
+443 
-449 TESMINLEIKPNT
+449 
-462 TYDVRSAQIFIK
+462 
-474 DKNSTL
+474 TL
-480 SDTVQVTQAAKGTYT
+480 SDTVQVIQATEGTYT
-495 GDISFETEQDLIDFQ
+495 GDIIFETEQDLIDFQ
-510 KAGYTRVIGNITI
+510 TAGYTKVMGNII
-523 QDNIRTLQKLDNLLQ
+523 VQGDNIRTLQKLNNLLQ

-543 LTIDCDNLT
+543 LTINCHSLT

-567 TTRNAMIT
+567 ITERAGIT
-575 SYEGIGNL
+575 SYEGINNL

-593 TGLYVLKSFEGLES
+593 AKS
-607 LEIIGGNFK
+607 
-616 VITSPVFTGLFEYL
+616 
-630 ASFKG
+630 
-635 LSGLKSIGGD
+635 
-645 FEVNAYAYSLNA
+645 
-657 LESFEGLES
+657 
-666 LETIGGNFRV
+666 
-676 IGGNASLNA
+676 
-685 LSSFKGLNGLKS
+685 SSS
-697 IGGDFEVNTK
+697 
-707 FYNSLYVLASFE
+707 
-719 GLESLETIGGDFRVI
+719 
-734 VESSPL
+734 
-740 SALSSFKGLNGL
+740 
-752 KSIGGD
+752 
-758 FEVNGGS
+758 
-765 YCLKSLSS
+765 
-773 FEGFESLETIGG
+773 
-785 NFRVIGEAS
+785 
-794 SLESLSSFKGLS
+794 
-806 GLKSIGGDF
+806 
-815 EVNANFHSLKS
+815 
-826 LSSFEGFESLET
+826 
-838 IGGNFR
+838 
-844 VIGEASSLESLSS
+844 
-857 FKGLNGLKSIG
+857 
-868 GDFEVSANDS
+868 
-878 LSSFEGLESLET
+878 
-890 IGGNFRVIDGA
+890 
-901 SPLNSL
+901 
-907 SSFKGLSGLKSIGGD
+907 
-922 FEVSSKF
+922 

-943 LETIGGNF
+943 LETIR
-951 KVIAKSFSSPSLN
+951 
-964 SLSSFKGLSGLKSI
+964 
-978 GGDFE
+978 
-983 VNAKSSSYSSS
+983 
-994 SLASL
+994 
-999 ASFEGLES
+999 
-1007 LETIGGNFRVIAES
+1007 GNFRVIAE

-1051 SSLNSLASFEGL
+1051 SSSSSLNSLASFEGLESLETIGGNFKVIAGSSSSLRSLSSFKGLSGLKSIGGDFEVNAKSSFSLNSLASFEGL

>member
-27 DPDDPDNPDAPTNVM
+27 DPDDPDNPDTPTNVT

-173 KAITTKNFT
+173 KAITVKNFT

-211 YQTAARILILSK
+211 YQTADPRTLILSK

-247 SIPSSASDWIKLLET
+247 SIPSSVSHWIKLLET

-321 GGERISIE
+321 GGEQISIE

-354 KALTESMINLE
+354 KALTKSMINLE
-365 IKPNTTYDVRS
+365 VKPNTTYDVRS
-376 AQVFIKDKNS
+376 AQV
-386 SLCDTLYIN
+386 
-395 QLQQNALILSQ
+395 
-406 KQYEVLAGGE
+406 
-416 RISIEV
+416 
-422 QSNIDYEIIIPKT
+422 
-435 VQEWIEQM
+435 
-443 PQSKAL
+443 
-449 TESMINLEIKPNT
+449 
-462 TYDVRSAQIFIK
+462 FIK

-495 GDISFETEQDLIDFQ
+495 GDIIFETEQDLIDFQ
-510 KAGYTRVIGNITI
+510 TAGYTKVIGNII
-523 QDNIRTLQKLDNLLQ
+523 VQGNKIRTLQKLDNLLT

-543 LTIDCDNLT
+543 LTIECSNLT

-567 TTRNAMIT
+567 ITMHAWIT
-575 SYEGIGNL
+575 SYEGIGKL

-593 TGLYVLKSFEGLES
+593 AES
-607 LEIIGGNFK
+607 
-616 VITSPVFTGLFEYL
+616 S
-630 ASFKG
+630 
-635 LSGLKSIGGD
+635 
-645 FEVNAYAYSLNA
+645 SLN
-657 LESFEGLES
+657 S
-666 LETIGGNFRV
+666 
-676 IGGNASLNA
+676 
-685 LSSFKGLNGLKS
+685 
-697 IGGDFEVNTK
+697 
-707 FYNSLYVLASFE
+707 LASFE
-719 GLESLETIGGDFRVI
+719 GLESLE
-734 VESSPL
+734 E
-740 SALSSFKGLNGL
+740 
-752 KSIGGD
+752 
-758 FEVNGGS
+758 
-765 YCLKSLSS
+765 
-773 FEGFESLETIGG
+773 IGG
-785 NFRVIGEAS
+785 NFKVIAES
-794 SLESLSSFKGLS
+794 SLRSLSSFKGLS

-815 EVNANFHSLKS
+815 EVNAEF
-826 LSSFEGFESLET
+826 
-838 IGGNFR
+838 
-844 VIGEASSLESLSS
+844 
-857 FKGLNGLKSIG
+857 
-868 GDFEVSANDS
+868 
-878 LSSFEGLESLET
+878 
-890 IGGNFRVIDGA
+890 
-901 SPLNSL
+901 
-907 SSFKGLSGLKSIGGD
+907 
-922 FEVSSKF
+922 
-929 SSLNS
+929 
-934 LASFEGLES
+934 
-943 LETIGGNF
+943 
-951 KVIAKSFSSPSLN
+951 
-964 SLSSFKGLSGLKSI
+964 
-978 GGDFE
+978 
-983 VNAKSSSYSSS
+983 
-994 SLASL
+994 
-999 ASFEGLES
+999 
-1007 LETIGGNFRVIAES
+1007 
-1021 SSSLNSL
+1021 
-1028 ASFKGLSG
+1028 
-1036 LKSIGGDFEVNAKSS
+1036 S

-1063 ENLTNIGG
+1063 ENLQTIGGSFSCNRRISIKALSQLNSIGKNLEINLLFDEGLENLVRIGGDFKPISSSSFKKLNKLSSIGGNFYVYTFSGTSFEGLESLTNIGG
-1071 GKLTIKY
+1071 GKLTINY

-1098 ITECSKLYDFCIL
+1098 ITTCPKLYDFCVL
-1111 KNVVQ
+1111 QNVVQ
-1116 NMSGTFYLNKN
+1116 NMSGTFYLNNN

>member
-1 MKRLFYLL
+1 

-16 WSCSKSDGSID
+16 WSCSKSDGPID
-27 DPDDPDNPDAPTNVM
+27 DPDNPDNPDAPTNVM

-52 EAEGGEKEFT
+52 GAEGGEKEFT

-74 SEWCKTTVNQGNGN
+74 SEWCKTTVNQGNGD

-104 NTNLTIKAGNIT
+104 NTNLTVKAGNIT

-173 KAITTKNFT
+173 KAITVKNFT

-211 YQTAARILILSK
+211 YQTADPRTLILSK

-247 SIPSSASDWIKLLET
+247 SIPSSASHWIKLLET

-275 ENTTYDNRSAQIFIK
+275 ENTTYDN
-290 DKNSSLCDTL
+290 
-300 YINQLQQNALILSQ
+300 
-314 KQYEVLA
+314 
-321 GGERISIE
+321 
-329 VQSNIDYEII
+329 
-339 IPKTVQEWIEQMPQS
+339 
-354 KALTESMINLE
+354 
-365 IKPNTTYDVRS
+365 RS

-416 RISIEV
+416 QISIEV

-443 PQSKAL
+443 PQSKAF
-449 TESMINLEIKPNT
+449 TKSMINLEVKPNPT
-462 TYDVRSAQIFIK
+462 DDVRSAQIFIK

-480 SDTVQVTQAAKGTYT
+480 SDTVQVTQAAKGIYI
-495 GDISFETEQDLIDFQ
+495 GDIIFETEQDLIDFQ
-510 KAGYTRVIGNITI
+510 TAGYTKVRGNVIVSGGEIT
-523 QDNIRTLQKLDNLLQ
+523 TLQKLDNLLT
-538 EIDGN
+538 EINGSLRLECST
-543 LTIDCDNLT
+543 LTT
-552 SLDGLYNLKKITGNF
+552 LDGLYGLKTITDSL
-567 TTRNAMIT
+567 I
-575 SYEGIGNL
+575 IKD
-583 TEIGGDFEVN
+583 GDM
-593 TGLYVLKSFEGLES
+593 TSFEGLRN
-607 LEIIGGNFK
+607 LG
-616 VITSPVFTGLFEYL
+616 
-630 ASFKG
+630 
-635 LSGLKSIGGD
+635 
-645 FEVNAYAYSLNA
+645 
-657 LESFEGLES
+657 
-666 LETIGGNFRV
+666 
-676 IGGNASLNA
+676 
-685 LSSFKGLNGLKS
+685 
-697 IGGDFEVNTK
+697 
-707 FYNSLYVLASFE
+707 
-719 GLESLETIGGDFRVI
+719 
-734 VESSPL
+734 
-740 SALSSFKGLNGL
+740 
-752 KSIGGD
+752 
-758 FEVNGGS
+758 
-765 YCLKSLSS
+765 
-773 FEGFESLETIGG
+773 
-785 NFRVIGEAS
+785 
-794 SLESLSSFKGLS
+794 
-806 GLKSIGGDF
+806 
-815 EVNANFHSLKS
+815 
-826 LSSFEGFESLET
+826 
-838 IGGNFR
+838 
-844 VIGEASSLESLSS
+844 
-857 FKGLNGLKSIG
+857 
-868 GDFEVSANDS
+868 
-878 LSSFEGLESLET
+878 
-890 IGGNFRVIDGA
+890 
-901 SPLNSL
+901 
-907 SSFKGLSGLKSIGGD
+907 
-922 FEVSSKF
+922 
-929 SSLNS
+929 
-934 LASFEGLES
+934 
-943 LETIGGNF
+943 TIGGNF
-951 KVIAKSFSSPSLN
+951 KVIAESSYSYYYSLN

-983 VNAKSSSYSSS
+983 VNAKYSSS
-994 SLASL
+994 LKSL

-1028 ASFKGLSG
+1028 SSFKGLSG
-1036 LKSIGGDFEVNAKSS
+1036 LKSIGGDFEVNAKSY
-1051 SSLNSLASFEGL
+1051 SSLKSLASFEGL
-1063 ENLTNIGG
+1063 ESLTNIGG
-1071 GKLTIKY
+1071 GKLTINY

-1098 ITECSKLYDFCIL
+1098 ITTCSKLYDFCVL

-1116 NMSGTFYLNKN
+1116 NMSGTFYLNNN

>member
-27 DPDDPDNPDAPTNVM
+27 DPDDPDNPDTPTNVT

-173 KAITTKNFT
+173 KAITVKNFT

-223 DTYNISSAKESIE
+223 DTYNISSAKKSIE
-236 VELKSNVDYSI
+236 VELKSNVNYSI

-275 ENTTYDNRSAQIFIK
+275 ENTTYDNRSAQ
-290 DKNSSLCDTL
+290 
-300 YINQLQQNALILSQ
+300 
-314 KQYEVLA
+314 
-321 GGERISIE
+321 
-329 VQSNIDYEII
+329 
-339 IPKTVQEWIEQMPQS
+339 
-354 KALTESMINLE
+354 
-365 IKPNTTYDVRS
+365 
-376 AQVFIKDKNS
+376 VFIKDKNS

-416 RISIEV
+416 QISIEV

-449 TESMINLEIKPNT
+449 TKSMINLEIKPNT
-462 TYDVRSAQIFIK
+462 TYDVRSAQVFIK

-510 KAGYTRVIGNITI
+510 TAGYTKVIGNII
-523 QDNIRTLQKLDNLLQ
+523 VQYNIRTLQKLDNLLT

-543 LTIDCDNLT
+543 LTINCQSLT

-567 TTRNAMIT
+567 ITWEACIT
-575 SYEGIGNL
+575 SYEGIDKL
-583 TEIGGDFEVN
+583 TEIGGDFEVR
-593 TGLYVLKSFEGLES
+593 LPYS
-607 LEIIGGNFK
+607 LE
-616 VITSPVFTGLFEYL
+616 
-630 ASFKG
+630 
-635 LSGLKSIGGD
+635 
-645 FEVNAYAYSLNA
+645 
-657 LESFEGLES
+657 
-666 LETIGGNFRV
+666 
-676 IGGNASLNA
+676 
-685 LSSFKGLNGLKS
+685 
-697 IGGDFEVNTK
+697 
-707 FYNSLYVLASFE
+707 
-719 GLESLETIGGDFRVI
+719 
-734 VESSPL
+734 
-740 SALSSFKGLNGL
+740 
-752 KSIGGD
+752 
-758 FEVNGGS
+758 
-765 YCLKSLSS
+765 
-773 FEGFESLETIGG
+773 
-785 NFRVIGEAS
+785 
-794 SLESLSSFKGLS
+794 
-806 GLKSIGGDF
+806 
-815 EVNANFHSLKS
+815 
-826 LSSFEGFESLET
+826 
-838 IGGNFR
+838 
-844 VIGEASSLESLSS
+844 
-857 FKGLNGLKSIG
+857 
-868 GDFEVSANDS
+868 
-878 LSSFEGLESLET
+878 
-890 IGGNFRVIDGA
+890 
-901 SPLNSL
+901 
-907 SSFKGLSGLKSIGGD
+907 
-922 FEVSSKF
+922 
-929 SSLNS
+929 
-934 LASFEGLES
+934 SFEGLES

-951 KVIAKSFSSPSLN
+951 KVIDKLALS
-964 SLSSFKGLSGLKSI
+964 SLSSFKGLSSLKSI

-983 VNAKSSSYSSS
+983 VKARV
-994 SLASL
+994 
-999 ASFEGLES
+999 LE
-1007 LETIGGNFRVIAES
+1007 
-1021 SSSLNSL
+1021 
-1028 ASFKGLSG
+1028 
-1036 LKSIGGDFEVNAKSS
+1036 
-1051 SSLNSLASFEGL
+1051 SFEGL
-1063 ENLTNIGG
+1063 ENLTNIGD
-1071 GKLTIKY
+1071 KLTIKG

-1098 ITECSKLYDFCIL
+1098 ITTCSKLYDFCVL

-1116 NMSGTFYLNKN
+1116 NMSGTFYVNDN

>member
-697 IGGDFEVNTK
+697 IGGDFEV
-707 FYNSLYVLASFE
+707 
-719 GLESLETIGGDFRVI
+719 
-734 VESSPL
+734 
-740 SALSSFKGLNGL
+740 
-752 KSIGGD
+752 
-758 FEVNGGS
+758 
-765 YCLKSLSS
+765 
-773 FEGFESLETIGG
+773 
-785 NFRVIGEAS
+785 
-794 SLESLSSFKGLS
+794 
-806 GLKSIGGDF
+806 
-815 EVNANFHSLKS
+815 
-826 LSSFEGFESLET
+826 
-838 IGGNFR
+838 
-844 VIGEASSLESLSS
+844 
-857 FKGLNGLKSIG
+857 
-868 GDFEVSANDS
+868 SANDS

-929 SSLNS
+929 SSLN
-934 LASFEGLES
+934 
-943 LETIGGNF
+943 
-951 KVIAKSFSSPSLN
+951 
-964 SLSSFKGLSGLKSI
+964 
-978 GGDFE
+978 
-983 VNAKSSSYSSS
+983 
-994 SLASL
+994 SL

>member
-16 WSCSKSDGSID
+16 WSCSKSDGPID
-27 DPDDPDNPDAPTNVM
+27 DPDDPDNPDTPTNVT

-173 KAITTKNFT
+173 KAITVKNFT

-211 YQTAARILILSK
+211 YQTADPRTLILSK

-247 SIPSSASDWIKLLET
+247 SIPSSASHWIKLLET

-275 ENTTYDNRSAQIFIK
+275 ENTTYDNRSAQVFIK

-321 GGERISIE
+321 GGEQISIE

-354 KALTESMINLE
+354 KAFTKSMINLE
-365 IKPNTTYDVRS
+365 VKPNTTYDVRS

-416 RISIEV
+416 QISIEV

-443 PQSKAL
+443 PQSKAF
-449 TESMINLEIKPNT
+449 TKSMINLEVKPNT
-462 TYDVRSAQIFIK
+462 TYDVRSAQVFIK

-510 KAGYTRVIGNITI
+510 TAGYTKVIGNII
-523 QDNIRTLQKLDNLLQ
+523 VQYNIRTLQKLDNLLT

-543 LTIDCDNLT
+543 LTINCQSLT

-567 TTRNAMIT
+567 ITWKACIT
-575 SYEGIGNL
+575 SYEGIDKL
-583 TEIGGDFEVN
+583 TEIGGDFEVR
-593 TGLYVLKSFEGLES
+593 L
-607 LEIIGGNFK
+607 
-616 VITSPVFTGLFEYL
+616 P
-630 ASFKG
+630 
-635 LSGLKSIGGD
+635 
-645 FEVNAYAYSLNA
+645 YS

-666 LETIGGNFRV
+666 LETIGGNFKV
-676 IGGNASLNA
+676 IDKLALSSLSSFKGLSSLKSIGGDFEVNAKSSSLASFEGLENLETIGGNFKVIAE
-685 LSSFKGLNGLKS
+685 SSFKGLNGLKS
-697 IGGDFEVNTK
+697 IGGDFEVNA
-707 FYNSLYVLASFE
+707 N
-719 GLESLETIGGDFRVI
+719 
-734 VESSPL
+734 
-740 SALSSFKGLNGL
+740 
-752 KSIGGD
+752 
-758 FEVNGGS
+758 
-765 YCLKSLSS
+765 
-773 FEGFESLETIGG
+773 
-785 NFRVIGEAS
+785 S
-794 SLESLSSFKGLS
+794 SLE
-806 GLKSIGGDF
+806 
-815 EVNANFHSLKS
+815 
-826 LSSFEGFESLET
+826 
-838 IGGNFR
+838 
-844 VIGEASSLESLSS
+844 
-857 FKGLNGLKSIG
+857 
-868 GDFEVSANDS
+868 
-878 LSSFEGLESLET
+878 
-890 IGGNFRVIDGA
+890 
-901 SPLNSL
+901 
-907 SSFKGLSGLKSIGGD
+907 
-922 FEVSSKF
+922 
-929 SSLNS
+929 
-934 LASFEGLES
+934 
-943 LETIGGNF
+943 
-951 KVIAKSFSSPSLN
+951 
-964 SLSSFKGLSGLKSI
+964 
-978 GGDFE
+978 
-983 VNAKSSSYSSS
+983 
-994 SLASL
+994 
-999 ASFEGLES
+999 
-1007 LETIGGNFRVIAES
+1007 
-1021 SSSLNSL
+1021 
-1028 ASFKGLSG
+1028 
-1036 LKSIGGDFEVNAKSS
+1036 
-1051 SSLNSLASFEGL
+1051 SFEGL
-1063 ENLTNIGG
+1063 ENLTNIGD
-1071 GKLTIKY
+1071 KLTIKG

-1088 KNIESLNDIS
+1088 KKIESLNDIS
-1098 ITECSKLYDFCIL
+1098 ITTCSKLYDFCVL

-1116 NMSGTFYLNKN
+1116 NMSGTFYVNDN

>member
-27 DPDDPDNPDAPTNVM
+27 DPDDPDNPDTPTNVT

-52 EAEGGEKEFT
+52 GAEGGEKEFT

-173 KAITTKNFT
+173 KAITVKNFT

-223 DTYNISSAKESIE
+223 DTYNISSAKKSIE
-236 VELKSNVDYSI
+236 VELKSNVNYSI

-275 ENTTYDNRSAQIFIK
+275 ENTTYDNRSAQ
-290 DKNSSLCDTL
+290 
-300 YINQLQQNALILSQ
+300 
-314 KQYEVLA
+314 
-321 GGERISIE
+321 
-329 VQSNIDYEII
+329 
-339 IPKTVQEWIEQMPQS
+339 
-354 KALTESMINLE
+354 
-365 IKPNTTYDVRS
+365 
-376 AQVFIKDKNS
+376 VFIKDKNS

-416 RISIEV
+416 QISIEV

-443 PQSKAL
+443 PQSKAF
-449 TESMINLEIKPNT
+449 TKSMINLEIKPNT
-462 TYDVRSAQIFIK
+462 TYDVRSAQVFIK

-510 KAGYTRVIGNITI
+510 TAGYTKVRGNVIVSGGEIT
-523 QDNIRTLQKLDNLLQ
+523 TLQKLDNLLT
-538 EIDGN
+538 EINGSLRLECST
-543 LTIDCDNLT
+543 LTT
-552 SLDGLYNLKKITGNF
+552 LDGLYGLKTITDSL
-567 TTRNAMIT
+567 I
-575 SYEGIGNL
+575 IKD
-583 TEIGGDFEVN
+583 GDM
-593 TGLYVLKSFEGLES
+593 TSFEGLRN
-607 LEIIGGNFK
+607 LG
-616 VITSPVFTGLFEYL
+616 
-630 ASFKG
+630 
-635 LSGLKSIGGD
+635 
-645 FEVNAYAYSLNA
+645 
-657 LESFEGLES
+657 
-666 LETIGGNFRV
+666 
-676 IGGNASLNA
+676 
-685 LSSFKGLNGLKS
+685 
-697 IGGDFEVNTK
+697 
-707 FYNSLYVLASFE
+707 
-719 GLESLETIGGDFRVI
+719 
-734 VESSPL
+734 
-740 SALSSFKGLNGL
+740 
-752 KSIGGD
+752 
-758 FEVNGGS
+758 
-765 YCLKSLSS
+765 
-773 FEGFESLETIGG
+773 
-785 NFRVIGEAS
+785 
-794 SLESLSSFKGLS
+794 
-806 GLKSIGGDF
+806 
-815 EVNANFHSLKS
+815 
-826 LSSFEGFESLET
+826 
-838 IGGNFR
+838 
-844 VIGEASSLESLSS
+844 
-857 FKGLNGLKSIG
+857 
-868 GDFEVSANDS
+868 
-878 LSSFEGLESLET
+878 
-890 IGGNFRVIDGA
+890 
-901 SPLNSL
+901 
-907 SSFKGLSGLKSIGGD
+907 
-922 FEVSSKF
+922 
-929 SSLNS
+929 
-934 LASFEGLES
+934 
-943 LETIGGNF
+943 TIGGNF
-951 KVIAKSFSSPSLN
+951 KVIAESSYSYYYYSLN

-983 VNAKSSSYSSS
+983 VNAKYSS
-994 SLASL
+994 LKSL

-1007 LETIGGNFRVIAES
+1007 LETIGGNFKVIAGS
-1021 SSSLNSL
+1021 YSSLESL
-1028 ASFKGLSG
+1028 SSFKSLSG
-1036 LKSIGGDFEVNAKSS
+1036 LKSIGGDFEVNAKYS
-1051 SSLNSLASFEGL
+1051 SSLKSLASFEGL
-1063 ENLTNIGG
+1063 ESLTNIGG
-1071 GKLTIKY
+1071 GKLTINY

-1098 ITECSKLYDFCIL
+1098 ITTCPKLYDFCVL
-1111 KNVVQ
+1111 QNVVQ
-1116 NMSGTFYLNKN
+1116 NMSGTFYLNNN

>member
-27 DPDDPDNPDAPTNVM
+27 DPDDPDNPDTPTNVT

-173 KAITTKNFT
+173 KAITVKNFT

-223 DTYNISSAKESIE
+223 DTYNISSAKKSIE
-236 VELKSNVDYSI
+236 VELKSNVNYSI

-275 ENTTYDNRSAQIFIK
+275 ENTTYDNRSAQ
-290 DKNSSLCDTL
+290 
-300 YINQLQQNALILSQ
+300 
-314 KQYEVLA
+314 
-321 GGERISIE
+321 
-329 VQSNIDYEII
+329 
-339 IPKTVQEWIEQMPQS
+339 
-354 KALTESMINLE
+354 
-365 IKPNTTYDVRS
+365 
-376 AQVFIKDKNS
+376 VFIKDKNS

-416 RISIEV
+416 QISIEV

-443 PQSKAL
+443 PQSKAF
-449 TESMINLEIKPNT
+449 TKSMINLEIKPNT
-462 TYDVRSAQIFIK
+462 TYDVRSAQVFIK

-510 KAGYTRVIGNITI
+510 TAGYTKVIGNII
-523 QDNIRTLQKLDNLLQ
+523 VQYNIRTLQKLDNLLT

-543 LTIDCDNLT
+543 LTINCQSLT

-567 TTRNAMIT
+567 ITWEACIT
-575 SYEGIGNL
+575 SYEGIDKL
-583 TEIGGDFEVN
+583 TEIGGDFEVR
-593 TGLYVLKSFEGLES
+593 LPYSLESFEGLES
-607 LEIIGGNFK
+607 LETIGGNFK
-616 VITSPVFTGLFEYL
+616 VIDKLALSSLSSFKGLSSLKSIGGDFEVNAKSSSL
-630 ASFKG
+630 ASFEGLENLETIGGNFKVIAESSFKGLNGLKSIGGDFEVNANSSLESFEGLESLETIGGNFKIIDNESSLNALSSFKGLSSLKSIGGDFEVNANSSLNSLSSFGGLESLETIGGNFRVIAESDHSLRFLSSFKG

-645 FEVNAYAYSLNA
+645 FEVNAKLFCFEYLASFEGLENLETIGGNFKVIAESSFKGLNGLKSIGGDFEVNANSSLESFEGLESLETIGGNFKIIDNESSLNALSSFKGLSSLKSIGGDFEVSTDHSSSPHPSHSLNA

-676 IGGNASLNA
+676 IAESFSYSYSFNV
-685 LSSFKGLNGLKS
+685 LSSFKGLSSLKS
-697 IGGDFEVNTK
+697 IGGDFEVK
-707 FYNSLYVLASFE
+707 ARVLE
-719 GLESLETIGGDFRVI
+719 
-734 VESSPL
+734 
-740 SALSSFKGLNGL
+740 
-752 KSIGGD
+752 
-758 FEVNGGS
+758 
-765 YCLKSLSS
+765 
-773 FEGFESLETIGG
+773 
-785 NFRVIGEAS
+785 
-794 SLESLSSFKGLS
+794 
-806 GLKSIGGDF
+806 
-815 EVNANFHSLKS
+815 
-826 LSSFEGFESLET
+826 
-838 IGGNFR
+838 
-844 VIGEASSLESLSS
+844 
-857 FKGLNGLKSIG
+857 
-868 GDFEVSANDS
+868 
-878 LSSFEGLESLET
+878 
-890 IGGNFRVIDGA
+890 
-901 SPLNSL
+901 
-907 SSFKGLSGLKSIGGD
+907 
-922 FEVSSKF
+922 
-929 SSLNS
+929 
-934 LASFEGLES
+934 
-943 LETIGGNF
+943 
-951 KVIAKSFSSPSLN
+951 
-964 SLSSFKGLSGLKSI
+964 
-978 GGDFE
+978 
-983 VNAKSSSYSSS
+983 
-994 SLASL
+994 
-999 ASFEGLES
+999 
-1007 LETIGGNFRVIAES
+1007 
-1021 SSSLNSL
+1021 
-1028 ASFKGLSG
+1028 
-1036 LKSIGGDFEVNAKSS
+1036 
-1051 SSLNSLASFEGL
+1051 SFEGL
-1063 ENLTNIGG
+1063 ENLTNIGD
-1071 GKLTIKY
+1071 KLTIKG

-1098 ITECSKLYDFCIL
+1098 ITTCSKLYDFCVL

-1116 NMSGTFYLNKN
+1116 NMSGTFYVNDN

>member
-16 WSCSKSDGSID
+16 WSCSKSDGPID
-27 DPDDPDNPDAPTNVM
+27 DPDNPDNPDAPTNVM

-52 EAEGGEKEFT
+52 GAEGGEKEFT

-74 SEWCKTTVNQGNGN
+74 SEWCKTTVNQGNGD

-104 NTNLTIKAGNIT
+104 NTNLTVKAGNIT

-173 KAITTKNFT
+173 KAITVKNFT

-211 YQTAARILILSK
+211 YQTADPRTLILSK

-247 SIPSSASDWIKLLET
+247 SIPSSASHWIKLLET

-275 ENTTYDNRSAQIFIK
+275 ENTTYDN
-290 DKNSSLCDTL
+290 
-300 YINQLQQNALILSQ
+300 
-314 KQYEVLA
+314 
-321 GGERISIE
+321 
-329 VQSNIDYEII
+329 
-339 IPKTVQEWIEQMPQS
+339 
-354 KALTESMINLE
+354 
-365 IKPNTTYDVRS
+365 RS

-416 RISIEV
+416 QISIEV

-449 TESMINLEIKPNT
+449 TKSMINLEIKPNT

-480 SDTVQVTQAAKGTYT
+480 SDTVQVTQAAKGIYI
-495 GDISFETEQDLIDFQ
+495 GDIIFTTEQDLIDFQ
-510 KAGYTRVIGNITI
+510 AAGYTKVRGNVIVSGGEIT
-523 QDNIRTLQKLDNLLQ
+523 TLQKLDNLLT
-538 EIDGN
+538 EINGSLRLECST
-543 LTIDCDNLT
+543 LTT
-552 SLDGLYNLKKITGNF
+552 LDGLYGLKTITDSLIIKDGNMTSFEGLRNLETIGGNF
-567 TTRNAMIT
+567 RVIAKSSN
-575 SYEGIGNL
+575 SSLRSLSSFKGL
-583 TEIGGDFEVN
+583 SSLKSIGGDFEVN
-593 TGLYVLKSFEGLES
+593 AKSSYSSSSLDALESFEGLES

-616 VITSPVFTGLFEYL
+616 VI
-630 ASFKG
+630 A
-635 LSGLKSIGGD
+635 
-645 FEVNAYAYSLNA
+645 
-657 LESFEGLES
+657 
-666 LETIGGNFRV
+666 
-676 IGGNASLNA
+676 
-685 LSSFKGLNGLKS
+685 
-697 IGGDFEVNTK
+697 
-707 FYNSLYVLASFE
+707 
-719 GLESLETIGGDFRVI
+719 
-734 VESSPL
+734 ESSN
-740 SALSSFKGLNGL
+740 S
-752 KSIGGD
+752 
-758 FEVNGGS
+758 
-765 YCLKSLSS
+765 
-773 FEGFESLETIGG
+773 
-785 NFRVIGEAS
+785 S
-794 SLESLSSFKGLS
+794 SL
-806 GLKSIGGDF
+806 
-815 EVNANFHSLKS
+815 
-826 LSSFEGFESLET
+826 
-838 IGGNFR
+838 R
-844 VIGEASSLESLSS
+844 
-857 FKGLNGLKSIG
+857 
-868 GDFEVSANDS
+868 
-878 LSSFEGLESLET
+878 
-890 IGGNFRVIDGA
+890 
-901 SPLNSL
+901 
-907 SSFKGLSGLKSIGGD
+907 
-922 FEVSSKF
+922 
-929 SSLNS
+929 
-934 LASFEGLES
+934 
-943 LETIGGNF
+943 
-951 KVIAKSFSSPSLN
+951 

-983 VNAKSSSYSSS
+983 VNAKSFYSSSLDALESFEGLSGLKSIGGDFEVNAKSFSYSSS
-994 SLASL
+994 LDAL

-1007 LETIGGNFRVIAES
+1007 LETIGGNFKVIGFSLESLSSFKGLSGLKSIGGDFEVGNLNSLESFEGLESLETIGGNFKVIGPSLNFLASFKGLSGLKSIGGDFEVNAKSSYSSFLDALESFEGLESLETIGGNFKVIAES
-1021 SSSLNSL
+1021 SLFSLNSL

-1071 GKLTIKY
+1071 GKLTISNCK
-1078 CSSLNNIDAL
+1078 SLNNIDIL

-1098 ITECSKLYDFCIL
+1098 ITECSKLYDFCVL

>member
-16 WSCSKSDGSID
+16 WSCSKSDGPID
-27 DPDDPDNPDAPTNVM
+27 DPDNPDNPDAPTNVM

-52 EAEGGEKEFT
+52 GAEGGEKEFT

-74 SEWCKTTVNQGNGN
+74 SEWCKTTVNQGNGD

-104 NTNLTIKAGNIT
+104 NTNLTVKAGNIT

-173 KAITTKNFT
+173 KAITVKNFT

-211 YQTAARILILSK
+211 YQTADPRTLILSK

-247 SIPSSASDWIKLLET
+247 SIPSSASHWIKLLET

-275 ENTTYDNRSAQIFIK
+275 ENTTYDN
-290 DKNSSLCDTL
+290 
-300 YINQLQQNALILSQ
+300 
-314 KQYEVLA
+314 
-321 GGERISIE
+321 
-329 VQSNIDYEII
+329 
-339 IPKTVQEWIEQMPQS
+339 
-354 KALTESMINLE
+354 
-365 IKPNTTYDVRS
+365 RS

-416 RISIEV
+416 QISIEV

-449 TESMINLEIKPNT
+449 TKSMINLEIKPNT

-480 SDTVQVTQAAKGTYT
+480 SDTVQVTQAAKGIYI
-495 GDISFETEQDLIDFQ
+495 GDIIFTTEQDLIDFQ
-510 KAGYTRVIGNITI
+510 AAGYTKVRGNVIVSGGEIT
-523 QDNIRTLQKLDNLLQ
+523 TLQKLDNLLT
-538 EIDGN
+538 EINGSLRLECST
-543 LTIDCDNLT
+543 LTT
-552 SLDGLYNLKKITGNF
+552 LDGLYGLKTITDSLIIKDGNM
-567 TTRNAMIT
+567 T
-575 SYEGIGNL
+575 
-583 TEIGGDFEVN
+583 
-593 TGLYVLKSFEGLES
+593 SFEGLRN
-607 LEIIGGNFK
+607 LETIGGNFR
-616 VITSPVFTGLFEYL
+616 VIAKSSNSSLRSL
-630 ASFKG
+630 SSFKG
-635 LSGLKSIGGD
+635 LSSLKSIGGD
-645 FEVNAYAYSLNA
+645 FEVNAKSFSYS
-657 LESFEGLES
+657 
-666 LETIGGNFRV
+666 
-676 IGGNASLNA
+676 
-685 LSSFKGLNGLKS
+685 
-697 IGGDFEVNTK
+697 
-707 FYNSLYVLASFE
+707 
-719 GLESLETIGGDFRVI
+719 
-734 VESSPL
+734 
-740 SALSSFKGLNGL
+740 
-752 KSIGGD
+752 
-758 FEVNGGS
+758 
-765 YCLKSLSS
+765 
-773 FEGFESLETIGG
+773 
-785 NFRVIGEAS
+785 S
-794 SLESLSSFKGLS
+794 SL
-806 GLKSIGGDF
+806 D
-815 EVNANFHSLKS
+815 A
-826 LSSFEGFESLET
+826 
-838 IGGNFR
+838 
-844 VIGEASSLESLSS
+844 
-857 FKGLNGLKSIG
+857 
-868 GDFEVSANDS
+868 
-878 LSSFEGLESLET
+878 
-890 IGGNFRVIDGA
+890 
-901 SPLNSL
+901 
-907 SSFKGLSGLKSIGGD
+907 
-922 FEVSSKF
+922 
-929 SSLNS
+929 

-951 KVIAKSFSSPSLN
+951 KVIAESSNSSSLRSLSSFKGLSSLKSIGGDFEVNAKSSYSSSSLDALESFEGLESLEIIGGN
-964 SLSSFKGLSGLKSI
+964 FKVIAESSNSSSLRSLSSFKGLSGLKSI

-983 VNAKSSSYSSS
+983 VNAKSFYSSSLDALESFEGLSGLKSIGGDFEVNAKSFSYSSS
-994 SLASL
+994 LDAL

-1007 LETIGGNFRVIAES
+1007 LETIGGNFKVIGFSLESLSSFKGLSGLKSIGGDFEVGNLNSLESFEGLSGLKSIGGDFEVGNLNSLESFEGLESLETIGGNFKVIGPSLNFLASFKGLSGLKSIGGDFEVNAKSSYSSFLDALESFEGLESLETIGGNFKVIAES
-1021 SSSLNSL
+1021 SLFSLNSL

-1071 GKLTIKY
+1071 GKLTISNCK
-1078 CSSLNNIDAL
+1078 SLNNIDIL

-1098 ITECSKLYDFCIL
+1098 ITECSKLYDFCVL

>member
-16 WSCSKSDGSID
+16 WSCSKSDGPID
-27 DPDDPDNPDAPTNVM
+27 DPDNPDNPDAPTNVM

-52 EAEGGEKEFT
+52 GAEGGEKEFT

-74 SEWCKTTVNQGNGN
+74 SEWCKTTVNQGNGD

-104 NTNLTIKAGNIT
+104 NTNLTVKAGNIT

-173 KAITTKNFT
+173 KAITVKNFT

-211 YQTAARILILSK
+211 YQTADPRTLILSK

-247 SIPSSASDWIKLLET
+247 SIPSSASHWIKLLET

-275 ENTTYDNRSAQIFIK
+275 ENTTYDN
-290 DKNSSLCDTL
+290 
-300 YINQLQQNALILSQ
+300 
-314 KQYEVLA
+314 
-321 GGERISIE
+321 
-329 VQSNIDYEII
+329 
-339 IPKTVQEWIEQMPQS
+339 
-354 KALTESMINLE
+354 
-365 IKPNTTYDVRS
+365 RS

-416 RISIEV
+416 QISIEV

-449 TESMINLEIKPNT
+449 TKSMINLEIKPNT

-480 SDTVQVTQAAKGTYT
+480 SDTVQVTQAAKGIYI
-495 GDISFETEQDLIDFQ
+495 GDIIFTTEQDLIDFQ
-510 KAGYTRVIGNITI
+510 AAGYTKVRGNVIVSGGEIT
-523 QDNIRTLQKLDNLLQ
+523 TLQKLDNLLT
-538 EIDGN
+538 EINGSLRLECST
-543 LTIDCDNLT
+543 LTT
-552 SLDGLYNLKKITGNF
+552 LDGLYGLKTITDSLIIKDGNMTSFEGLRNLETIGGNF
-567 TTRNAMIT
+567 RVIAKSSN
-575 SYEGIGNL
+575 SSLRSLSSFKGL
-583 TEIGGDFEVN
+583 SSLKSIGGDFEVN
-593 TGLYVLKSFEGLES
+593 AKSSYSSASLDALESFEGLES

-616 VITSPVFTGLFEYL
+616 VIAESSNSSSLRSL
-630 ASFKG
+630 SSFKG
-635 LSGLKSIGGD
+635 LSSLKSIGGD
-645 FEVNAYAYSLNA
+645 FEVNAKSSYSSSSLDA

-666 LETIGGNFRV
+666 LEI
-676 IGGNASLNA
+676 
-685 LSSFKGLNGLKS
+685 
-697 IGGDFEVNTK
+697 
-707 FYNSLYVLASFE
+707 
-719 GLESLETIGGDFRVI
+719 
-734 VESSPL
+734 
-740 SALSSFKGLNGL
+740 
-752 KSIGGD
+752 
-758 FEVNGGS
+758 
-765 YCLKSLSS
+765 
-773 FEGFESLETIGG
+773 
-785 NFRVIGEAS
+785 
-794 SLESLSSFKGLS
+794 
-806 GLKSIGGDF
+806 
-815 EVNANFHSLKS
+815 
-826 LSSFEGFESLET
+826 
-838 IGGNFR
+838 
-844 VIGEASSLESLSS
+844 
-857 FKGLNGLKSIG
+857 
-868 GDFEVSANDS
+868 
-878 LSSFEGLESLET
+878 
-890 IGGNFRVIDGA
+890 
-901 SPLNSL
+901 
-907 SSFKGLSGLKSIGGD
+907 
-922 FEVSSKF
+922 
-929 SSLNS
+929 
-934 LASFEGLES
+934 
-943 LETIGGNF
+943 IGGNF
-951 KVIAKSFSSPSLN
+951 KVIAESSNSSSLR

-983 VNAKSSSYSSS
+983 VNAKSFYSSSLDALESFEGLSGLKSIGGDFEVNAKSFSYSSS
-994 SLASL
+994 LDAL

-1007 LETIGGNFRVIAES
+1007 LETIGGNFKVIGFSLESLSSFKGLSGLKSIGGDFEVGNLNSLESFEGLESLETIGGNFKVIGPSLNFLASFKGLSGLKSIGGDFEVNAKSSYSSFLDALESFEGLESLETIGGNFKVIAES
-1021 SSSLNSL
+1021 SLFSLNSL

-1071 GKLTIKY
+1071 GKLTISNCK
-1078 CSSLNNIDAL
+1078 SLNNIDIL

-1098 ITECSKLYDFCIL
+1098 ITECSKLYDFCVL

>member
-27 DPDDPDNPDAPTNVM
+27 DPDDPDNPDTPTNVT

-173 KAITTKNFT
+173 KAITVKNFT

-211 YQTAARILILSK
+211 YQTADPRTLILSK

-247 SIPSSASDWIKLLET
+247 SIPSSVSHWIKLLET

-321 GGERISIE
+321 GGEQISIE

-354 KALTESMINLE
+354 KALTKSMINLE
-365 IKPNTTYDVRS
+365 VKPNTTYDVRS
-376 AQVFIKDKNS
+376 AQV
-386 SLCDTLYIN
+386 
-395 QLQQNALILSQ
+395 
-406 KQYEVLAGGE
+406 
-416 RISIEV
+416 
-422 QSNIDYEIIIPKT
+422 
-435 VQEWIEQM
+435 
-443 PQSKAL
+443 
-449 TESMINLEIKPNT
+449 
-462 TYDVRSAQIFIK
+462 FIK

-495 GDISFETEQDLIDFQ
+495 GDIIFETEQDLIDFQ
-510 KAGYTRVIGNITI
+510 TAGYTKVIGNII
-523 QDNIRTLQKLDNLLQ
+523 VQGNKIRTLQKLDNLLT

-543 LTIDCDNLT
+543 LTIECSNLT

-567 TTRNAMIT
+567 ITMHAWIT
-575 SYEGIGNL
+575 SYEGIGKL

-593 TGLYVLKSFEGLES
+593 AKSFYYS
-607 LEIIGGNFK
+607 
-616 VITSPVFTGLFEYL
+616 S
-630 ASFKG
+630 
-635 LSGLKSIGGD
+635 
-645 FEVNAYAYSLNA
+645 SLN
-657 LESFEGLES
+657 S
-666 LETIGGNFRV
+666 
-676 IGGNASLNA
+676 
-685 LSSFKGLNGLKS
+685 
-697 IGGDFEVNTK
+697 
-707 FYNSLYVLASFE
+707 LASFE
-719 GLESLETIGGDFRVI
+719 GLESLEEIGGSFKVI
-734 VESSPL
+734 AESSG
-740 SALSSFKGLNGL
+740 SS
-752 KSIGGD
+752 S
-758 FEVNGGS
+758 
-765 YCLKSLSS
+765 
-773 FEGFESLETIGG
+773 
-785 NFRVIGEAS
+785 
-794 SLESLSSFKGLS
+794 
-806 GLKSIGGDF
+806 
-815 EVNANFHSLKS
+815 
-826 LSSFEGFESLET
+826 
-838 IGGNFR
+838 
-844 VIGEASSLESLSS
+844 
-857 FKGLNGLKSIG
+857 
-868 GDFEVSANDS
+868 
-878 LSSFEGLESLET
+878 
-890 IGGNFRVIDGA
+890 
-901 SPLNSL
+901 
-907 SSFKGLSGLKSIGGD
+907 
-922 FEVSSKF
+922 

-943 LETIGGNF
+943 LETIGGSF
-951 KVIAKSFSSPSLN
+951 KVIAESSYSSPLN

-983 VNAKSSSYSSS
+983 VNAKSFYSSS
-994 SLASL
+994 SLNSL

-1007 LETIGGNFRVIAES
+1007 LEEIGGNFKVIAESFGSSSS

-1028 ASFKGLSG
+1028 SSFKGLSG
-1036 LKSIGGDFEVNAKSS
+1036 LKSIGGDFEVNAESSSLNSLASFEGLESLEEIGGNFKVIAESSLRSLSSFKGLSGLKSIGGDFEVNAEFS

-1063 ENLTNIGG
+1063 ENLQTIGGSFSCNRRISIKALSQLNSIGKNLEINLLFDEGLENLVRIGGDFKPSSSSSFKKLNKLSSIGGNFYVYTFSGTSFEGLESLTNIGG
-1071 GKLTIKY
+1071 GKLTINY

-1098 ITECSKLYDFCIL
+1098 ITTCPKLYDFCVL
-1111 KNVVQ
+1111 QNVVQ
-1116 NMSGTFYLNKN
+1116 NMSGTFYLNNN

>member
-275 ENTTYDNRSAQIFIK
+275 ENTTYDNRSAQI
-290 DKNSSLCDTL
+290 
-300 YINQLQQNALILSQ
+300 
-314 KQYEVLA
+314 
-321 GGERISIE
+321 
-329 VQSNIDYEII
+329 
-339 IPKTVQEWIEQMPQS
+339 
-354 KALTESMINLE
+354 
-365 IKPNTTYDVRS
+365 
-376 AQVFIKDKNS
+376 FIKDKNS

-844 VIGEASSLESLSS
+844 VIGEVSSLESLSS

-1007 LETIGGNFRVIAES
+1007 LETIGGNFKVIAES

-1036 LKSIGGDFEVNAKSS
+1036 LKSIGGDFEVNAKS

>member
-27 DPDDPDNPDAPTNVM
+27 DPDDPDNPDTPTNVT

-173 KAITTKNFT
+173 KAITVKNFT

-211 YQTAARILILSK
+211 YQTADPRTLILSK

-247 SIPSSASDWIKLLET
+247 SIPSSVSHWIKLLET

-321 GGERISIE
+321 GGEQISIE

-354 KALTESMINLE
+354 KALTKSMINLE
-365 IKPNTTYDVRS
+365 VKPNTTYDVRS
-376 AQVFIKDKNS
+376 AQV
-386 SLCDTLYIN
+386 
-395 QLQQNALILSQ
+395 
-406 KQYEVLAGGE
+406 
-416 RISIEV
+416 
-422 QSNIDYEIIIPKT
+422 
-435 VQEWIEQM
+435 
-443 PQSKAL
+443 
-449 TESMINLEIKPNT
+449 
-462 TYDVRSAQIFIK
+462 FIK

-495 GDISFETEQDLIDFQ
+495 GDIIFETEQDLIDFQ
-510 KAGYTRVIGNITI
+510 TAGYTKVIGNII
-523 QDNIRTLQKLDNLLQ
+523 VQGNKIRTLQKLDNLLT

-543 LTIDCDNLT
+543 LTIECSNLT

-567 TTRNAMIT
+567 ITMHAWIT
-575 SYEGIGNL
+575 SYEGIGKL
-583 TEIGGDFEVN
+583 TEIGGDFQVN
-593 TGLYVLKSFEGLES
+593 AKSF
-607 LEIIGGNFK
+607 
-616 VITSPVFTGLFEYL
+616 
-630 ASFKG
+630 
-635 LSGLKSIGGD
+635 
-645 FEVNAYAYSLNA
+645 YS
-657 LESFEGLES
+657 S
-666 LETIGGNFRV
+666 
-676 IGGNASLNA
+676 
-685 LSSFKGLNGLKS
+685 
-697 IGGDFEVNTK
+697 
-707 FYNSLYVLASFE
+707 
-719 GLESLETIGGDFRVI
+719 
-734 VESSPL
+734 
-740 SALSSFKGLNGL
+740 
-752 KSIGGD
+752 
-758 FEVNGGS
+758 
-765 YCLKSLSS
+765 
-773 FEGFESLETIGG
+773 
-785 NFRVIGEAS
+785 
-794 SLESLSSFKGLS
+794 
-806 GLKSIGGDF
+806 
-815 EVNANFHSLKS
+815 
-826 LSSFEGFESLET
+826 
-838 IGGNFR
+838 
-844 VIGEASSLESLSS
+844 
-857 FKGLNGLKSIG
+857 
-868 GDFEVSANDS
+868 
-878 LSSFEGLESLET
+878 
-890 IGGNFRVIDGA
+890 
-901 SPLNSL
+901 
-907 SSFKGLSGLKSIGGD
+907 
-922 FEVSSKF
+922 

-943 LETIGGNF
+943 LEEIGGSF
-951 KVIAKSFSSPSLN
+951 KVIAESSGSYSSSLN

-983 VNAKSSSYSSS
+983 VNAESSS
-994 SLASL
+994 SFSLNSL

-1007 LETIGGNFRVIAES
+1007 LETIGGSFKVIAESSYSSPLNSLSSFKGLSGLKSIGGDFQVNAKSFYS

-1028 ASFKGLSG
+1028 ASFEGLESLEEIGGNFKVIAESSLRSLSSFKGLSG
-1036 LKSIGGDFEVNAKSS
+1036 LKSIGGDFEVNAEFS

-1063 ENLTNIGG
+1063 ENLQTIGGSFSCNRRISIKALSQLNSIGKNLEINLLFDEGLENLVRIGGDFKPSSSSSFKTLNKLSSIGGNFYVYTFSGTSFEGLESLTNIGG
-1071 GKLTIKY
+1071 GKLTINY

-1098 ITECSKLYDFCIL
+1098 ITACSKLYDFCVL

-1116 NMSGTFYLNKN
+1116 NMSGTFYLNNN

-1132 KYQLLNGECSQIPQ
+1132 KYQFLNGECSQIPQ

>member
-16 WSCSKSDGSID
+16 WSCSKSDGPID
-27 DPDDPDNPDAPTNVM
+27 DPDNPDNPDAPTNVM

-52 EAEGGEKEFT
+52 GAEGGEKEFT

-74 SEWCKTTVNQGNGN
+74 SEWCKTTVNQGNGD

-173 KAITTKNFT
+173 KAITVKNFT

-247 SIPSSASDWIKLLET
+247 SIPSSASHWIKLLET

-275 ENTTYDNRSAQIFIK
+275 ENTTYDN
-290 DKNSSLCDTL
+290 
-300 YINQLQQNALILSQ
+300 
-314 KQYEVLA
+314 
-321 GGERISIE
+321 
-329 VQSNIDYEII
+329 
-339 IPKTVQEWIEQMPQS
+339 
-354 KALTESMINLE
+354 
-365 IKPNTTYDVRS
+365 RS

-416 RISIEV
+416 QISIEV

-449 TESMINLEIKPNT
+449 TKSMINLEVKPNPT
-462 TYDVRSAQIFIK
+462 DDVRSAQIFIK

-480 SDTVQVTQAAKGTYT
+480 SDTVQVTQAAKGIYI
-495 GDISFETEQDLIDFQ
+495 GDIIFETEQDLIDFQ
-510 KAGYTRVIGNITI
+510 TAGYTKVRGNVIVSGGEIT
-523 QDNIRTLQKLDNLLQ
+523 TLQKLDNLLT
-538 EIDGN
+538 EINGSLRLECST
-543 LTIDCDNLT
+543 LTT
-552 SLDGLYNLKKITGNF
+552 LDGLYGLKTITDSL
-567 TTRNAMIT
+567 I
-575 SYEGIGNL
+575 IKD
-583 TEIGGDFEVN
+583 GDM
-593 TGLYVLKSFEGLES
+593 TSFEGLRN
-607 LEIIGGNFK
+607 LG
-616 VITSPVFTGLFEYL
+616 
-630 ASFKG
+630 
-635 LSGLKSIGGD
+635 
-645 FEVNAYAYSLNA
+645 
-657 LESFEGLES
+657 
-666 LETIGGNFRV
+666 
-676 IGGNASLNA
+676 
-685 LSSFKGLNGLKS
+685 
-697 IGGDFEVNTK
+697 
-707 FYNSLYVLASFE
+707 
-719 GLESLETIGGDFRVI
+719 
-734 VESSPL
+734 
-740 SALSSFKGLNGL
+740 
-752 KSIGGD
+752 
-758 FEVNGGS
+758 
-765 YCLKSLSS
+765 
-773 FEGFESLETIGG
+773 
-785 NFRVIGEAS
+785 
-794 SLESLSSFKGLS
+794 
-806 GLKSIGGDF
+806 
-815 EVNANFHSLKS
+815 
-826 LSSFEGFESLET
+826 
-838 IGGNFR
+838 
-844 VIGEASSLESLSS
+844 
-857 FKGLNGLKSIG
+857 
-868 GDFEVSANDS
+868 
-878 LSSFEGLESLET
+878 
-890 IGGNFRVIDGA
+890 
-901 SPLNSL
+901 
-907 SSFKGLSGLKSIGGD
+907 
-922 FEVSSKF
+922 
-929 SSLNS
+929 
-934 LASFEGLES
+934 
-943 LETIGGNF
+943 TIGGNF
-951 KVIAKSFSSPSLN
+951 KVIAESSYSYYYYSLN

-983 VNAKSSSYSSS
+983 VNAKYSSS
-994 SLASL
+994 LKSL

-1007 LETIGGNFRVIAES
+1007 L
-1021 SSSLNSL
+1021 
-1028 ASFKGLSG
+1028 
-1036 LKSIGGDFEVNAKSS
+1036 
-1051 SSLNSLASFEGL
+1051 
-1063 ENLTNIGG
+1063 TNIGG
-1071 GKLTIKY
+1071 GKLTINY

-1098 ITECSKLYDFCIL
+1098 ITTCPKLYDFCVL
-1111 KNVVQ
+1111 QNVVQ
-1116 NMSGTFYLNKN
+1116 NMSGTFYVNDN

>member
-275 ENTTYDNRSAQIFIK
+275 ENTTYDNRSAQI
-290 DKNSSLCDTL
+290 
-300 YINQLQQNALILSQ
+300 
-314 KQYEVLA
+314 
-321 GGERISIE
+321 
-329 VQSNIDYEII
+329 
-339 IPKTVQEWIEQMPQS
+339 
-354 KALTESMINLE
+354 
-365 IKPNTTYDVRS
+365 
-376 AQVFIKDKNS
+376 FIKDKNS

-758 FEVNGGS
+758 FEVSAND
-765 YCLKSLSS
+765 SLSS
-773 FEGFESLETIGG
+773 FEGLESLETIGG

-815 EVNANFHSLKS
+815 EV
-826 LSSFEGFESLET
+826 
-838 IGGNFR
+838 
-844 VIGEASSLESLSS
+844 
-857 FKGLNGLKSIG
+857 
-868 GDFEVSANDS
+868 
-878 LSSFEGLESLET
+878 
-890 IGGNFRVIDGA
+890 
-901 SPLNSL
+901 
-907 SSFKGLSGLKSIGGD
+907 
-922 FEVSSKF
+922 SSKF
-929 SSLNS
+929 SSLN
-934 LASFEGLES
+934 
-943 LETIGGNF
+943 
-951 KVIAKSFSSPSLN
+951 
-964 SLSSFKGLSGLKSI
+964 
-978 GGDFE
+978 
-983 VNAKSSSYSSS
+983 
-994 SLASL
+994 SL

-1071 GKLTIKY
+1071 GKITIKY

>member
-27 DPDDPDNPDAPTNVM
+27 DPDDPDNPDTPTNVT

-173 KAITTKNFT
+173 KAITVKNFT

-223 DTYNISSAKESIE
+223 DTYNISSAKKSIE
-236 VELKSNVDYSI
+236 VELKSNVNYSI
-247 SIPSSASDWIKLLET
+247 SIPSSASHWIKLLET

-275 ENTTYDNRSAQIFIK
+275 ENTTYDN
-290 DKNSSLCDTL
+290 
-300 YINQLQQNALILSQ
+300 
-314 KQYEVLA
+314 
-321 GGERISIE
+321 
-329 VQSNIDYEII
+329 
-339 IPKTVQEWIEQMPQS
+339 
-354 KALTESMINLE
+354 
-365 IKPNTTYDVRS
+365 RS

-416 RISIEV
+416 QISIEV

-449 TESMINLEIKPNT
+449 TKSMINLEIKPNT
-462 TYDVRSAQIFIK
+462 TYDVRSAQVFIK

-510 KAGYTRVIGNITI
+510 TAGYTKVIGNII
-523 QDNIRTLQKLDNLLQ
+523 VQYNIRTLQKLDNLLT

-543 LTIDCDNLT
+543 LTINCQSLT

-567 TTRNAMIT
+567 ITWEACIT
-575 SYEGIGNL
+575 SYEGIDKL
-583 TEIGGDFEVN
+583 TEIGGDFEVR
-593 TGLYVLKSFEGLES
+593 LPYSLESFEGLES
-607 LEIIGGNFK
+607 LETIGGNFK
-616 VITSPVFTGLFEYL
+616 VIDKL
-630 ASFKG
+630 ALSSLSSFKG
-635 LSGLKSIGGD
+635 LSSLKSIGGD
-645 FEVNAYAYSLNA
+645 FEVNAKSSSLASFEGLENLETIGGNFKVIAGSYSSLESLSSFKGLSSLKSIGEDFEVNTNSSLNALESFEGLESLETIGGNFKIIDNESSLNALSSFKGLSSLKSIGGDFEVSTDHSSSPHPSHSLNA

-676 IGGNASLNA
+676 IAESFSYSYSFNV
-685 LSSFKGLNGLKS
+685 LSSFKGLSSLKS
-697 IGGDFEVNTK
+697 IGGDFEVNAK
-707 FYNSLYVLASFE
+707 SSSLASFE
-719 GLESLETIGGDFRVI
+719 GLE
-734 VESSPL
+734 
-740 SALSSFKGLNGL
+740 N
-752 KSIGGD
+752 
-758 FEVNGGS
+758 
-765 YCLKSLSS
+765 
-773 FEGFESLETIGG
+773 LETIGG
-785 NFRVIGEAS
+785 NFKVIAGSYS

-806 GLKSIGGDF
+806 SLKSIGEDF
-815 EVNANFHSLKS
+815 EVNTN
-826 LSSFEGFESLET
+826 
-838 IGGNFR
+838 
-844 VIGEASSLESLSS
+844 
-857 FKGLNGLKSIG
+857 
-868 GDFEVSANDS
+868 
-878 LSSFEGLESLET
+878 
-890 IGGNFRVIDGA
+890 
-901 SPLNSL
+901 
-907 SSFKGLSGLKSIGGD
+907 
-922 FEVSSKF
+922 
-929 SSLNS
+929 SSLNA
-934 LASFEGLES
+934 LESFEGLES

-951 KVIAKSFSSPSLN
+951 KIIDNESSLN
-964 SLSSFKGLSGLKSI
+964 ALSSFKGLSSLKSI

-983 VNAKSSSYSSS
+983 VSTDHSSSPHPSH
-994 SLASL
+994 SLNAL
-999 ASFEGLES
+999 ESFEGLES

-1021 SSSLNSL
+1021 FSYSYSFNVLS
-1028 ASFKGLSG
+1028 SFKGLSS
-1036 LKSIGGDFEVNAKSS
+1036 LKSIGGDFEVKARV
-1051 SSLNSLASFEGL
+1051 LESFEGL
-1063 ENLTNIGG
+1063 ENLTNIGD
-1071 GKLTIKY
+1071 KLTIKG

-1098 ITECSKLYDFCIL
+1098 ITTCSKLYDFCVL

-1116 NMSGTFYLNKN
+1116 NMSGTFYVNDN

>member
-74 SEWCKTTVNQGNGN
+74 SEWCKITVNQGNGD

-173 KAITTKNFT
+173 KAITVKNFT

-211 YQTAARILILSK
+211 YQTADPRTLILSK

-247 SIPSSASDWIKLLET
+247 SIPSSVSYWIKLLET

-321 GGERISIE
+321 GGEQISIE

-354 KALTESMINLE
+354 KALTKSMINLE
-365 IKPNTTYDVRS
+365 VKPNTTYDVRS
-376 AQVFIKDKNS
+376 AQV
-386 SLCDTLYIN
+386 
-395 QLQQNALILSQ
+395 
-406 KQYEVLAGGE
+406 
-416 RISIEV
+416 
-422 QSNIDYEIIIPKT
+422 
-435 VQEWIEQM
+435 
-443 PQSKAL
+443 
-449 TESMINLEIKPNT
+449 
-462 TYDVRSAQIFIK
+462 FIK

-495 GDISFETEQDLIDFQ
+495 GDIIFETEQDLIDFQ
-510 KAGYTRVIGNITI
+510 TAGYTKVIGNII
-523 QDNIRTLQKLDNLLQ
+523 VQGNKIRTLQKLDNLLT

-543 LTIDCDNLT
+543 LTIECSSLT

-567 TTRNAMIT
+567 ITMHASIT

-593 TGLYVLKSFEGLES
+593 AE
-607 LEIIGGNFK
+607 
-616 VITSPVFTGLFEYL
+616 
-630 ASFKG
+630 
-635 LSGLKSIGGD
+635 
-645 FEVNAYAYSLNA
+645 
-657 LESFEGLES
+657 
-666 LETIGGNFRV
+666 
-676 IGGNASLNA
+676 
-685 LSSFKGLNGLKS
+685 SSFS
-697 IGGDFEVNTK
+697 
-707 FYNSLYVLASFE
+707 
-719 GLESLETIGGDFRVI
+719 
-734 VESSPL
+734 
-740 SALSSFKGLNGL
+740 
-752 KSIGGD
+752 
-758 FEVNGGS
+758 
-765 YCLKSLSS
+765 
-773 FEGFESLETIGG
+773 
-785 NFRVIGEAS
+785 
-794 SLESLSSFKGLS
+794 
-806 GLKSIGGDF
+806 
-815 EVNANFHSLKS
+815 
-826 LSSFEGFESLET
+826 
-838 IGGNFR
+838 
-844 VIGEASSLESLSS
+844 
-857 FKGLNGLKSIG
+857 
-868 GDFEVSANDS
+868 
-878 LSSFEGLESLET
+878 
-890 IGGNFRVIDGA
+890 
-901 SPLNSL
+901 
-907 SSFKGLSGLKSIGGD
+907 
-922 FEVSSKF
+922 

-943 LETIGGNF
+943 LEEIGGNF
-951 KVIAKSFSSPSLN
+951 KVIAESSGSYSYSLN

-983 VNAKSSSYSSS
+983 VNA
-994 SLASL
+994 
-999 ASFEGLES
+999 E
-1007 LETIGGNFRVIAES
+1007 
-1021 SSSLNSL
+1021 
-1028 ASFKGLSG
+1028 
-1036 LKSIGGDFEVNAKSS
+1036 SS

-1063 ENLTNIGG
+1063 ENLQTIGGSFSCNKSISTKSLSQLNSIGKNLEISLHFDEGLENLVRIGGDFKPDGSSSFKTLNKLSSIGGNFYAIVFGGTSFEGLESLTNIGG
-1071 GKLTIKY
+1071 GKLTINY

-1098 ITECSKLYDFCIL
+1098 ITACSKLYDFCVL

-1116 NMSGTFYLNKN
+1116 NMSGTFYLNNN

-1132 KYQLLNGECSQIPQ
+1132 KYQFLNGECSQIPQ

>member
-16 WSCSKSDGSID
+16 WSCSKSDGPID
-27 DPDDPDNPDAPTNVM
+27 DPDNPDNPDAPTNVM

-52 EAEGGEKEFT
+52 GAEGGEKEFT

-74 SEWCKTTVNQGNGN
+74 SEWCKTTVNQGNGD

-104 NTNLTIKAGNIT
+104 NTNLTVKAGNIT

-173 KAITTKNFT
+173 KAITVKNFT

-211 YQTAARILILSK
+211 YQTADPRTLILSK

-247 SIPSSASDWIKLLET
+247 SIPSSASHWIKLLET

-275 ENTTYDNRSAQIFIK
+275 ENTTYDN
-290 DKNSSLCDTL
+290 
-300 YINQLQQNALILSQ
+300 
-314 KQYEVLA
+314 
-321 GGERISIE
+321 
-329 VQSNIDYEII
+329 
-339 IPKTVQEWIEQMPQS
+339 
-354 KALTESMINLE
+354 
-365 IKPNTTYDVRS
+365 RS

-416 RISIEV
+416 QISIEV

-449 TESMINLEIKPNT
+449 TKSMINLEVKPNPT
-462 TYDVRSAQIFIK
+462 DDVRSAQIFIK

-480 SDTVQVTQAAKGTYT
+480 SDTVQVTQAAKGIYI
-495 GDISFETEQDLIDFQ
+495 GDIIFETEQDLIDFQ
-510 KAGYTRVIGNITI
+510 TAGYTKVRGNVIVSGGEIT
-523 QDNIRTLQKLDNLLQ
+523 TLQKLDNLLT
-538 EIDGN
+538 EINGSLRLECST
-543 LTIDCDNLT
+543 LTT
-552 SLDGLYNLKKITGNF
+552 LDGLYGLKTITDSL
-567 TTRNAMIT
+567 I
-575 SYEGIGNL
+575 IKD
-583 TEIGGDFEVN
+583 GDM
-593 TGLYVLKSFEGLES
+593 TSFEGLRN
-607 LEIIGGNFK
+607 LG
-616 VITSPVFTGLFEYL
+616 
-630 ASFKG
+630 
-635 LSGLKSIGGD
+635 
-645 FEVNAYAYSLNA
+645 
-657 LESFEGLES
+657 
-666 LETIGGNFRV
+666 
-676 IGGNASLNA
+676 
-685 LSSFKGLNGLKS
+685 
-697 IGGDFEVNTK
+697 
-707 FYNSLYVLASFE
+707 
-719 GLESLETIGGDFRVI
+719 
-734 VESSPL
+734 
-740 SALSSFKGLNGL
+740 
-752 KSIGGD
+752 
-758 FEVNGGS
+758 
-765 YCLKSLSS
+765 
-773 FEGFESLETIGG
+773 
-785 NFRVIGEAS
+785 
-794 SLESLSSFKGLS
+794 
-806 GLKSIGGDF
+806 
-815 EVNANFHSLKS
+815 
-826 LSSFEGFESLET
+826 
-838 IGGNFR
+838 
-844 VIGEASSLESLSS
+844 
-857 FKGLNGLKSIG
+857 
-868 GDFEVSANDS
+868 
-878 LSSFEGLESLET
+878 
-890 IGGNFRVIDGA
+890 
-901 SPLNSL
+901 
-907 SSFKGLSGLKSIGGD
+907 
-922 FEVSSKF
+922 
-929 SSLNS
+929 
-934 LASFEGLES
+934 
-943 LETIGGNF
+943 TIGGNF
-951 KVIAKSFSSPSLN
+951 KVIAESSYSYYYYSLN

-983 VNAKSSSYSSS
+983 VNAKYSSS
-994 SLASL
+994 LKSL

-1028 ASFKGLSG
+1028 SSFKGLSG
-1036 LKSIGGDFEVNAKSS
+1036 LKSIGGDFEVNAKYS
-1051 SSLNSLASFEGL
+1051 SSLKSLASFEGL
-1063 ENLTNIGG
+1063 ESLTNIGG
-1071 GKLTIKY
+1071 GKLTINY

-1098 ITECSKLYDFCIL
+1098 ITTCPKLYDFCVL
-1111 KNVVQ
+1111 QNVVQ
-1116 NMSGTFYLNKN
+1116 NMSGTFYLNNN

>member
-27 DPDDPDNPDAPTNVM
+27 DPDDPDNPDTPTNVT

-173 KAITTKNFT
+173 KAITVKNFT

-223 DTYNISSAKESIE
+223 DTYNISSAKKSIE
-236 VELKSNVDYSI
+236 VELKSNVNYSI

-275 ENTTYDNRSAQIFIK
+275 ENTTYDNRSAQ
-290 DKNSSLCDTL
+290 
-300 YINQLQQNALILSQ
+300 
-314 KQYEVLA
+314 
-321 GGERISIE
+321 
-329 VQSNIDYEII
+329 
-339 IPKTVQEWIEQMPQS
+339 
-354 KALTESMINLE
+354 
-365 IKPNTTYDVRS
+365 
-376 AQVFIKDKNS
+376 VFIKDKNS

-416 RISIEV
+416 QISIEV

-449 TESMINLEIKPNT
+449 TKSMINLEIKPNT
-462 TYDVRSAQIFIK
+462 TYDVRSAQVFIK

-510 KAGYTRVIGNITI
+510 TAGYTKVIGNII
-523 QDNIRTLQKLDNLLQ
+523 VQYNIRTLQKLDNLLT

-543 LTIDCDNLT
+543 LTINCQSLT

-567 TTRNAMIT
+567 ITWEACIT
-575 SYEGIGNL
+575 SYEGIDKL
-583 TEIGGDFEVN
+583 TEIGGDFEVR
-593 TGLYVLKSFEGLES
+593 LPYSLESFEGLES
-607 LEIIGGNFK
+607 LETIGGNFK
-616 VITSPVFTGLFEYL
+616 VIDKLALSSLSSFKGLSSLKSIGGDFEVNAKSSSL
-630 ASFKG
+630 ASFEGLENLETIGGNFKVIAESSFKGLNGLKSIGGDFEVNANSSLESFEGLESLETIGGNFKIIDNESSLNALSSFKGLSSLKSIGGDFEVNANSSLNSLSSFGGLESLETIGGNFRVIAESDHSLRFLSSFKG

-645 FEVNAYAYSLNA
+645 FEVNAKLFCFEYLASFEGLENLETIGGNFKVIAESSFKGLNGLKSIGGDFEVNANSSLESFEGLESLETIGGNFKIIDNESSLNALSSFKGLSSLKSIGGDFEVSTDHSSSPHPSHSLNA

-676 IGGNASLNA
+676 IAESFSYSYSFNV
-685 LSSFKGLNGLKS
+685 LSSFKGLSSLKS
-697 IGGDFEVNTK
+697 IGGDFEVK
-707 FYNSLYVLASFE
+707 ARVLE
-719 GLESLETIGGDFRVI
+719 
-734 VESSPL
+734 
-740 SALSSFKGLNGL
+740 
-752 KSIGGD
+752 
-758 FEVNGGS
+758 
-765 YCLKSLSS
+765 
-773 FEGFESLETIGG
+773 
-785 NFRVIGEAS
+785 
-794 SLESLSSFKGLS
+794 
-806 GLKSIGGDF
+806 
-815 EVNANFHSLKS
+815 
-826 LSSFEGFESLET
+826 
-838 IGGNFR
+838 
-844 VIGEASSLESLSS
+844 
-857 FKGLNGLKSIG
+857 
-868 GDFEVSANDS
+868 
-878 LSSFEGLESLET
+878 
-890 IGGNFRVIDGA
+890 
-901 SPLNSL
+901 
-907 SSFKGLSGLKSIGGD
+907 
-922 FEVSSKF
+922 
-929 SSLNS
+929 
-934 LASFEGLES
+934 
-943 LETIGGNF
+943 
-951 KVIAKSFSSPSLN
+951 
-964 SLSSFKGLSGLKSI
+964 
-978 GGDFE
+978 
-983 VNAKSSSYSSS
+983 
-994 SLASL
+994 
-999 ASFEGLES
+999 
-1007 LETIGGNFRVIAES
+1007 
-1021 SSSLNSL
+1021 
-1028 ASFKGLSG
+1028 
-1036 LKSIGGDFEVNAKSS
+1036 
-1051 SSLNSLASFEGL
+1051 SFEGL
-1063 ENLTNIGG
+1063 ENLTNIGD
-1071 GKLTIKY
+1071 KLTIKG

-1098 ITECSKLYDFCIL
+1098 ITTCSKLYDFCVL

-1116 NMSGTFYLNKN
+1116 NMSGTFYVNDN

>member
-16 WSCSKSDGSID
+16 WSCSKSDGPID
-27 DPDDPDNPDAPTNVM
+27 DPDDPDNPDTPTNVT

-96 VYSEMEDR
+96 VYNEMEDR

-173 KAITTKNFT
+173 KAITVKNFT

-211 YQTAARILILSK
+211 YQTADPRTLILSK

-247 SIPSSASDWIKLLET
+247 SIPSSASHWIKLLET

-275 ENTTYDNRSAQIFIK
+275 ENTTYDN
-290 DKNSSLCDTL
+290 
-300 YINQLQQNALILSQ
+300 
-314 KQYEVLA
+314 
-321 GGERISIE
+321 
-329 VQSNIDYEII
+329 
-339 IPKTVQEWIEQMPQS
+339 
-354 KALTESMINLE
+354 
-365 IKPNTTYDVRS
+365 RS

-416 RISIEV
+416 QISIEV

-449 TESMINLEIKPNT
+449 TKSMINLEIKPNT
-462 TYDVRSAQIFIK
+462 TYDVRSAQVFIK

-510 KAGYTRVIGNITI
+510 TAGYTKVIGNII
-523 QDNIRTLQKLDNLLQ
+523 VQYNIRTLQKLDNLLT

-543 LTIDCDNLT
+543 LTINCQSLT

-567 TTRNAMIT
+567 ITWKACIT
-575 SYEGIGNL
+575 SYEGIDKL
-583 TEIGGDFEVN
+583 TEIGGDFEVR
-593 TGLYVLKSFEGLES
+593 LPYSLESFEGLES
-607 LEIIGGNFK
+607 LETIGGNFK
-616 VITSPVFTGLFEYL
+616 VIDKLALSSLSSFKGLSSLKSIGGDFEVNAKSSSL
-630 ASFKG
+630 ASFEGLENLETIGGNFKVIAESSFKGLNGLKSIGGDFEVNANSSLESFEGLESLETIGGNFKIIDNESSLNALSSFKGLSSLKSIGGDFEVNANSSLNSLSSFGGLESLETIGGNFRVIAESDHSLRFLSSFKG

-645 FEVNAYAYSLNA
+645 FEVNAKLFCFEYLASFEGLESLETIGGDFKVIAESSLKSLSSFKGLSSLKSIGEDFEVNTNSSLNALESFEGLESLETIGGNFKIIDNESSLNALSSFKGLSSLKSIGGDFEVSTDHSSSPHPSHSLNA

-676 IGGNASLNA
+676 IAESFSYSYSFNV
-685 LSSFKGLNGLKS
+685 LSSFKGLSSLKS
-697 IGGDFEVNTK
+697 IGGDFEVK
-707 FYNSLYVLASFE
+707 ARVLE
-719 GLESLETIGGDFRVI
+719 
-734 VESSPL
+734 
-740 SALSSFKGLNGL
+740 
-752 KSIGGD
+752 
-758 FEVNGGS
+758 
-765 YCLKSLSS
+765 
-773 FEGFESLETIGG
+773 
-785 NFRVIGEAS
+785 
-794 SLESLSSFKGLS
+794 
-806 GLKSIGGDF
+806 
-815 EVNANFHSLKS
+815 
-826 LSSFEGFESLET
+826 
-838 IGGNFR
+838 
-844 VIGEASSLESLSS
+844 
-857 FKGLNGLKSIG
+857 
-868 GDFEVSANDS
+868 
-878 LSSFEGLESLET
+878 
-890 IGGNFRVIDGA
+890 
-901 SPLNSL
+901 
-907 SSFKGLSGLKSIGGD
+907 
-922 FEVSSKF
+922 
-929 SSLNS
+929 
-934 LASFEGLES
+934 
-943 LETIGGNF
+943 
-951 KVIAKSFSSPSLN
+951 
-964 SLSSFKGLSGLKSI
+964 
-978 GGDFE
+978 
-983 VNAKSSSYSSS
+983 
-994 SLASL
+994 
-999 ASFEGLES
+999 
-1007 LETIGGNFRVIAES
+1007 
-1021 SSSLNSL
+1021 
-1028 ASFKGLSG
+1028 
-1036 LKSIGGDFEVNAKSS
+1036 
-1051 SSLNSLASFEGL
+1051 SFEGL
-1063 ENLTNIGG
+1063 ENLTNIGD
-1071 GKLTIKY
+1071 KLTIKG

-1098 ITECSKLYDFCIL
+1098 ITTCSKLYDFCVL

-1116 NMSGTFYLNKN
+1116 NMSGTFYVNDN

>member
-173 KAITTKNFT
+173 KAITVKNFT

-211 YQTAARILILSK
+211 YQTADPRTLILSK

-236 VELKSNVDYSI
+236 VELKPNVDYSI
-247 SIPSSASDWIKLLET
+247 SIPSSVSHWIKLLET

-275 ENTTYDNRSAQIFIK
+275 ENTTYDN
-290 DKNSSLCDTL
+290 
-300 YINQLQQNALILSQ
+300 
-314 KQYEVLA
+314 
-321 GGERISIE
+321 
-329 VQSNIDYEII
+329 
-339 IPKTVQEWIEQMPQS
+339 
-354 KALTESMINLE
+354 
-365 IKPNTTYDVRS
+365 RS

-416 RISIEV
+416 QISIEV

-449 TESMINLEIKPNT
+449 TKSMINLEIKPNT

-480 SDTVQVTQAAKGTYT
+480 SDTVQVTQAAKGIYI
-495 GDISFETEQDLIDFQ
+495 GDIIFTTEQDLIDFQ
-510 KAGYTRVIGNITI
+510 AAGYTKVRGNVIVSGGEIT
-523 QDNIRTLQKLDNLLQ
+523 TLQKLDNLLT
-538 EIDGN
+538 EINGSLRLECST
-543 LTIDCDNLT
+543 LTT
-552 SLDGLYNLKKITGNF
+552 LDGLYGLKTITDSLIIKDGNM
-567 TTRNAMIT
+567 T
-575 SYEGIGNL
+575 
-583 TEIGGDFEVN
+583 
-593 TGLYVLKSFEGLES
+593 SFEGLR
-607 LEIIGGNFK
+607 N
-616 VITSPVFTGLFEYL
+616 
-630 ASFKG
+630 
-635 LSGLKSIGGD
+635 
-645 FEVNAYAYSLNA
+645 
-657 LESFEGLES
+657 

-676 IGGNASLNA
+676 IAK
-685 LSSFKGLNGLKS
+685 SSN
-697 IGGDFEVNTK
+697 
-707 FYNSLYVLASFE
+707 
-719 GLESLETIGGDFRVI
+719 
-734 VESSPL
+734 
-740 SALSSFKGLNGL
+740 
-752 KSIGGD
+752 
-758 FEVNGGS
+758 
-765 YCLKSLSS
+765 
-773 FEGFESLETIGG
+773 
-785 NFRVIGEAS
+785 S
-794 SLESLSSFKGLS
+794 SL
-806 GLKSIGGDF
+806 
-815 EVNANFHSLKS
+815 
-826 LSSFEGFESLET
+826 
-838 IGGNFR
+838 R
-844 VIGEASSLESLSS
+844 
-857 FKGLNGLKSIG
+857 
-868 GDFEVSANDS
+868 
-878 LSSFEGLESLET
+878 
-890 IGGNFRVIDGA
+890 
-901 SPLNSL
+901 
-907 SSFKGLSGLKSIGGD
+907 
-922 FEVSSKF
+922 
-929 SSLNS
+929 
-934 LASFEGLES
+934 
-943 LETIGGNF
+943 
-951 KVIAKSFSSPSLN
+951 

-983 VNAKSSSYSSS
+983 VNAKSFSYSSS
-994 SLASL
+994 LDAL

-1007 LETIGGNFRVIAES
+1007 LETIGGNFKVIAES
-1021 SSSLNSL
+1021 SNSSSLRSLSSFKGLSGLKSIGGDFEVNAKSFYSSSLDALESFEGLSGLKSIGGDFEVGNLNSLESFEGLESLETIGGNFKVIGPSLNFL

-1071 GKLTIKY
+1071 GKLTISNCK
-1078 CSSLNNIDAL
+1078 SLNNIDIL

-1098 ITECSKLYDFCIL
+1098 ITECSKLYDFCVL